1 MVSRILAG
9 ESKFSREFVGCYRY
23 EKHYCGSRRNYRS
36 PEELCPVAD
45 MEQVPATGRLVQI
58 TVTDGYDVKGFKGE
72 TPVTFIR
79 AEFNQVVLGDSAKIT
94 VSPEGT
100 AKYNFTSSFE
110 FNPEGGITLD
120 DIAHKP
126 VFLTMSEVLP
136 KEKKQKDEKT
146 LVLGQAVVDLLPLLE
161 GESSF
166 EMKVPLHPVP
176 GSPFENLRPGVKQC
190 SLAVKVFVAEPLLT
204 TAQVLGGNLLK
215 VTLEAA
221 YSVPES
227 FIPLGPLQNYMVG
240 LQVPSLGEKDYPI
253 LFKNGTLKL
262 GGEREPVPRPK
273 KWPIANILAPG
284 ANNIPDA
291 FIVGGP
297 YEEEEGELNH
307 PEDREFRNQA
317 ECIKKRIIWD
327 LESRCYLDPPAVVSF
342 QKRIGDCRLWPVE
355 ITRVPLVTAPKGKAG
370 KLDKIEDESQPSFH
384 GVAYV
389 NMVPLL
395 YPGVKRIRGA
405 FHVYPYLDSTVYEKT
420 KCLSSLFRDTTH
432 HIIQNNKIGG
442 INSPLAKV
450 VVSKNLK
457 EDKTVKEKDVDG
469 KFKPVD
475 AQAASIK
482 SQSSDT
488 PLDGEAPL
496 SHNLEGQQYVEAGTY
511 IVLEIELDKA
521 LVPKRMPEELARRVK
536 EMIPPRPPLT
546 RRTGGAQKAVS
557 DYHMQIKNIS
567 RSILDEYHRMFGK
580 QVTKLGSDI
589 DSETLEEQKCQL
601 NYELNCSG
609 KYFAFKEQLK
619 HAVVKIVREK
629 YLKTTSFESQE
640 ELQTFISELYV
651 FLVDQMHVALNQ
663 TMPDDVQGAIS
674 TIPTSSEQLRLF
686 AFEAEVNENFEMAA
700 VYYEERLVR
709 EPQNLDHWIDYGAFC
724 LLTEDNIKAQECFR
738 KALSLNESHIHSL
751 LLCGVLAVMMEN
763 YEQAEIFFEDATCL
777 EPTSVVAW
785 TLLGL
790 YYEIQ
795 NNDIRMEMAF
805 HEASKQ
811 LQARMVQT
819 QVSKQK
825 STGAVE
831 YVEEARKIESILIP
845 WGATNGSSATAF
857 KTEAPAAPGPALSIL
872 DEFLEESSK
881 LQSESQEPI
890 LGAQP
895 QDPTVVLKTSNTF
908 LKDIS
913 EKKEASKGQDSSAFL
928 HPSPYFGVSQTPTT
942 IFMETIRFL
951 MKVNAVQYMH
961 RALAHEVLCPQGG
974 PSCEYYLVLAQTHLL
989 KKDFAKTEEY
999 LQLAAQMDY
1008 LNPNVWGLKG
1018 HLYFLSGNHAEAK
1031 ACYERTIS
1039 FVVDASE
1046 MHFIFLRLGLIY
1058 LEEKEYEKAKK
1069 TYMQV
1074 CKRSPSCLTW
1084 LGLGIACYRAG
1095 RQLEAEQAYKYT
1107 IKVASKLMMGH
1118 CLRAKDRAVDTP
1130 LVKWTDGSLL
1140 KVEVLT
1146 PCNQPRLPSCA

>member
-1 MVSRILAG
+1 
-9 ESKFSREFVGCYRY
+9 
-23 EKHYCGSRRNYRS
+23 
-36 PEELCPVAD
+36 
-45 MEQVPATGRLVQI
+45 MEQVSSTGRPVQI
-58 TVTDGYDVKGFKGE
+58 TVTDGYDLKGFKGD

-79 AEFNQVVLGDSAKIT
+79 AEFSQVVLGDSAKVT

-120 DIAHKP
+120 DLAHKP
-126 VFLTMSEVLP
+126 VFLTMTEVLP

-146 LVLGQAVVDLLPLLE
+146 LILGQAVVDLLPLLE

-166 EMKVPLHPVP
+166 ETIIPLHPVP
-176 GSPFENLRPGVKQC
+176 GSPLESLRSGAKQC
-190 SLAVKVFVAEPLLT
+190 SLEVKVFVAEPLLT
-204 TAQVLGGNLLK
+204 TAQILGGNLLK

-227 FIPLGPLQNYMVG
+227 FIPVGPLQNYMVG
-240 LQVPSLGEKDYPI
+240 LQVPSVGEKDYPI
-253 LFKNGTLKL
+253 LFKNGTLKI

-284 ANNIPDA
+284 ANDIPNA
-291 FIVGGP
+291 FIIGGP

-317 ECIKKRIIWD
+317 ECIKKRITWD

-342 QKRIGDCRLWPVE
+342 QKRIVDCRFWPVE
-355 ITRVPLVTAPKGKAG
+355 ITRVPLTTVPKGKAA
-370 KLDKIEDESQPSFH
+370 KFDKTDDESQLSFH

-420 KCLSSLFRDTTH
+420 KCLFSLFRDTGH
-432 HIIQNNKIGG
+432 HLIQNNKIGG
-442 INSPLAKV
+442 INSPLSKL

-457 EDKTVKEKDVDG
+457 EDKAVKEKDIEGRPRPGDM
-469 KFKPVD
+469 
-475 AQAASIK
+475 QAPSIK

-488 PLDGEAPL
+488 PLEFEPSL
-496 SHNLEGQQYVEAGTY
+496 SHNPEGQQYVEAGTY
-511 IVLEIELDKA
+511 IVLEIQLDKA
-521 LVPKRMPEELARRVK
+521 LVPKRMPEELDRRVK
-536 EMIPPRPPLT
+536 DMIPPRPPLT

-567 RSILDEYHRMFGK
+567 RAILDEYHRMFGK
-580 QVTKLGSDI
+580 QVAKLGSDM

-663 TMPDDVQGAIS
+663 TMPDDVQHALS
-674 TIPTSSEQLRLF
+674 TIYTSNEQLRLF

-709 EPQNLDHWIDYGAFC
+709 EPQNLEHWLDYGAFC

-738 KALSLNESHIHSL
+738 RALSLNQNHIHSL
-751 LLCGVLAVMMEN
+751 LLCGVLAVLMEN

-777 EPTSVVAW
+777 EPTNVVAW

-805 HEASKQ
+805 HEAFKQ
-811 LQARMVQT
+811 LQARMLQA
-819 QVSKQK
+819 QVAKQRG
-825 STGAVE
+825 TGTVE
-831 YVEEARKIESILIP
+831 YIEEGGKVESSLGP
-845 WGATNGSSATAF
+845 WGITNGSATAM
-857 KTEAPAAPGPALSIL
+857 TVEAAA
-872 DEFLEESSK
+872 ETSK
-881 LQSESQEPI
+881 C
-890 LGAQP
+890 
-895 QDPTVVLKTSNTF
+895 
-908 LKDIS
+908 
-913 EKKEASKGQDSSAFL
+913 QDSSTFL
-928 HPSPYFGVSQTPTT
+928 HPSPYGVSQTPAT
-942 IFMETIRFL
+942 IFMETIHFL
-951 MKVNAVQYMH
+951 MKVNAVQYVH
-961 RALAHEVLCPQGG
+961 RVLAHELLCPQGG

-989 KKDFAKTEEY
+989 KKDFAKAEEY
-999 LQLAAQMDY
+999 LQQAAQMDY
-1008 LNPNVWGLKG
+1008 LNPNVWGMKG

-1046 MHFIFLRLGLIY
+1046 MHFIFLRLGHIY

-1069 TYMQV
+1069 TYLQA

-1084 LGLGIACYRAG
+1084 LGLGIACYRLEELTEAEDALSEANALNNHNAEVWAYLALVSLKAG
-1095 RQLEAEQAYKYT
+1095 RELEAEQAYKYT
-1107 IKVASKLMMGH
+1107 MKLK
-1118 CLRAKDRAVDTP
+1118 LKDETLLAEIHMVQEAV
-1130 LVKWTDGSLL
+1130 GFG
-1140 KVEVLT
+1140 
-1146 PCNQPRLPSCA
+1146 NPSF

>member
-1 MVSRILAG
+1 
-9 ESKFSREFVGCYRY
+9 
-23 EKHYCGSRRNYRS
+23 
-36 PEELCPVAD
+36 
-45 MEQVPATGRLVQI
+45 MEQVSSTGKPVQI
-58 TVTDGYDVKGFKGE
+58 TVTDGYDLKGFKGD

-79 AEFNQVVLGDSAKIT
+79 AEFNQVVLGDSAKVT

-110 FNPEGGITLD
+110 FSPEGGITLD
-120 DIAHKP
+120 DLAHKP
-126 VFLTMSEVLP
+126 VCLTVIEVLP

-146 LVLGQAVVDLLPLLE
+146 LILGQAVVDLLPLLE

-166 EMKVPLHPVP
+166 EMMVPLHPVP
-176 GSPFENLRPGVKQC
+176 GSPLEPLRSGVKQC
-190 SLAVKVFVAEPLLT
+190 SLEVKVFVSEPLLT
-204 TAQVLGGNLLK
+204 PAQISGGSLLK

-227 FIPLGPLQNYMVG
+227 FILLGPVHNYMVG
-240 LQVPSLGEKDYPI
+240 LQVPSIGEKDYPI

-273 KWPIANILAPG
+273 KWPVANIQAPG

-307 PEDREFRNQA
+307 PEDKEFRNQA

-342 QKRIGDCRLWPVE
+342 QKRIADCRFWPVE
-355 ITRVPLVTAPKGKAG
+355 ITRVPLTVAPKGKAA
-370 KLDKIEDESQPSFH
+370 KFDKTDDENQLSFH

-405 FHVYPYLDSTVYEKT
+405 FHVYPYLDSSVYEKT
-420 KCLSSLFRDTTH
+420 KCLFSLFRDTGH
-432 HIIQNNKIGG
+432 HLIQNNKVGG
-442 INSPLAKV
+442 INSPFSKP

-457 EDKTVKEKDVDG
+457 EDKTVREKDIEGRPRPGDV
-469 KFKPVD
+469 
-475 AQAASIK
+475 QAPSIK

-488 PLDGEAPL
+488 PLEFEPSL
-496 SHNLEGQQYVEAGTY
+496 CHNTEGQQYVEAGTY

-521 LVPKRMPEELARRVK
+521 LVPKRMPEELAKSVK

-546 RRTGGAQKAVS
+546 RRTGGAQKASAKAKAVS

-567 RSILDEYHRMFGK
+567 RAILDEYHRMFGK
-580 QVTKLGSDI
+580 QAAKLGSDM

-601 NYELNCSG
+601 SYELNCSG

-619 HAVVKIVREK
+619 HVVVKIVREK

-663 TMPDDVQGAIS
+663 TMPDDVQGAVS
-674 TIPTSSEQLRLF
+674 TIYTTSEQLRLF

-709 EPQNLDHWIDYGAFC
+709 EPQNLEHWLDYGAFC
-724 LLTEDNIKAQECFR
+724 LLTEDNVKAQECFR
-738 KALSLNESHIHSL
+738 KALSLNQNHIHSL
-751 LLCGVLAVMMEN
+751 LLCGVLAVLMEN

-777 EPTSVVAW
+777 EPTNVVAW

-805 HEASKQ
+805 HEAFKQ
-811 LQARMVQT
+811 LQA
-819 QVSKQK
+819 QVLQARVTKQK
-825 STGAVE
+825 STGTVD
-831 YVEEARKIESILIP
+831 YVEEGGKVESSLDP
-845 WGATNGSSATAF
+845 WGIASGSSTTAI
-857 KTEAPAAPGPALSIL
+857 KVEAPAGPGAPLSSL
-872 DEFLEESSK
+872 DEFLEEASK
-881 LQSESQEPI
+881 LRSDSREPI
-890 LGAQP
+890 LSIHS
-895 QDPTVVLKTSNTF
+895 QDPTISQKLSNVF
-908 LKDIS
+908 LKEIPA
-913 EKKEASKGQDSSAFL
+913 KKEASKCQDSSTFL
-928 HPSPYFGVSQTPTT
+928 HPTPYGVSQTPTT
-942 IFMETIRFL
+942 IFMETLRFL
-951 MKVNAVQYMH
+951 MKFNAVQYVH
-961 RALAHEVLCPQGG
+961 RVLAHELLCPQGG

-989 KKDFAKTEEY
+989 KKDFAKAEEY
-999 LQLAAQMDY
+999 LQQAAQMDY
-1008 LNPNVWGLKG
+1008 LNPNVWGVKG
-1018 HLYFLSGNHAEAK
+1018 HLCFLSGNHAEAK

-1046 MHFIFLRLGLIY
+1046 MHFIFLRLGHIY
-1058 LEEKEYEKAKK
+1058 LEENEYEKAKK
-1069 TYMQV
+1069 TYLQA

-1084 LGLGIACYRAG
+1084 LGLGIACYRLEELTEAEDALSEANALNNYNAEVWAYLALVCLKAG
-1095 RQLEAEQAYKYT
+1095 RHLEAEQAYKYT
-1107 IKVASKLMMGH
+1107 RKLKLKDEALLAEIHKVQETVGF
-1118 CLRAKDRAVDTP
+1118 
-1130 LVKWTDGSLL
+1130 G
-1140 KVEVLT
+1140 
-1146 PCNQPRLPSCA
+1146 NPSF

>member
-1 MVSRILAG
+1 
-9 ESKFSREFVGCYRY
+9 
-23 EKHYCGSRRNYRS
+23 
-36 PEELCPVAD
+36 
-45 MEQVPATGRLVQI
+45 MEQVSSTGRPVQI
-58 TVTDGYDVKGFKGE
+58 TVTDGYDLKGFKGD

-79 AEFNQVVLGDSAKIT
+79 AEFNQVVLGDSAKIA

-100 AKYNFTSSFE
+100 AKYNFTCNFE
-110 FNPEGGITLD
+110 FNPEGGVTLHD
-120 DIAHKP
+120 LAHKP
-126 VFLTMSEVLP
+126 VFLTMTEVLP
-136 KEKKQKDEKT
+136 KEKKQKEEKT
-146 LVLGQAVVDLLPLLE
+146 MILGQAVVDLLPLLE

-166 EMKVPLHPVP
+166 ETMVPLHPVP
-176 GSPFENLRPGVKQC
+176 GSPLEALRSGIKQC
-190 SLAVKVFVAEPLLT
+190 SLEVKVFVAEPLLT
-204 TAQVLGGNLLK
+204 TAQISGGNLLK

-227 FIPLGPLQNYMVG
+227 FIPMGLLQNFMVG
-240 LQVPSLGEKDYPI
+240 LQVPSAGEKDYPI
-253 LFKNGTLKL
+253 FFKNGTLKL

-307 PEDREFRNQA
+307 PETDDE
-317 ECIKKRIIWD
+317 
-327 LESRCYLDPPAVVSF
+327 
-342 QKRIGDCRLWPVE
+342 GRL
-355 ITRVPLVTAPKGKAG
+355 
-370 KLDKIEDESQPSFH
+370 SFH

-405 FHVYPYLDSTVYEKT
+405 FHVYPYLGSTVYEKT
-420 KCLSSLFRDTTH
+420 KCSFSLFRDTGH
-432 HIIQNNKIGG
+432 HLIQNNKIGG
-442 INSPLAKV
+442 INSPVSKPV
-450 VVSKNLK
+450 ISKNLK
-457 EDKTVKEKDVDG
+457 EEKTVKEKDMEARSRPGDV
-469 KFKPVD
+469 
-475 AQAASIK
+475 QAPSIK

-488 PLDGEAPL
+488 PLEVEPSL
-496 SHNLEGQQYVEAGTY
+496 CNNPEGQQYVEAGTY

-567 RSILDEYHRMFGK
+567 RAILNEYHRMFGK
-580 QVTKLGSDI
+580 QAVKVGSDL

-629 YLKTTSFESQE
+629 YLKTTAFESQE
-640 ELQTFISELYV
+640 ELQKFISELYV

-663 TMPDDVQGAIS
+663 AMPDDVQGTPS
-674 TIPTSSEQLRLF
+674 TIYTSSEQLRLF
-686 AFEAEVNENFEMAA
+686 AFEAEVNENYEMAT

-709 EPQNLDHWIDYGAFC
+709 EPQNLEHWLDYGAFC

-738 KALSLNESHIHSL
+738 KALSLNQNHIHSL
-751 LLCGVLAVMMEN
+751 LLCGVLAVLMEN

-777 EPTSVVAW
+777 EPTNVVAW

-805 HEASKQ
+805 HEAFKQ
-811 LQARMVQT
+811 LQARVLQA
-819 QVSKQK
+819 QVTKQR
-825 STGAVE
+825 STGTVE
-831 YVEEARKIESILIP
+831 YVEEGGKDDSCLGP
-845 WGATNGSSATAF
+845 WGITSGSSTAAV
-857 KTEAPAAPGPALSIL
+857 KVEVPAGLGAPLSIL
-872 DEFLEESSK
+872 DGFLDESSN
-881 LQSESQEPI
+881 LQSESHEPI
-890 LGAQP
+890 LSVQS
-895 QDPTVVLKTSNTF
+895 QDPTTSQKPSNTF
-908 LKDIS
+908 MKEIPS
-913 EKKEASKGQDSSAFL
+913 KKEASECQESSTCL
-928 HPSPYFGVSQTPTT
+928 HPTLYSVSQTPAT

-951 MKVNAVQYMH
+951 MKVNAVQYVH
-961 RALAHEVLCPQGG
+961 RVLAHELLCPHGG

-989 KKDFAKTEEY
+989 KKDFAKAEEY
-999 LQLAAQMDY
+999 LQQAAQMDY
-1008 LNPNVWGLKG
+1008 LNPNVWGVKG

-1046 MHFIFLRLGLIY
+1046 MHFIFLRLGQIY

-1069 TYMQV
+1069 TYLQV

-1084 LGLGIACYRAG
+1084 LGLGIACYKLDELTEAEDALSEANALNNYNAEVWAYLALVCLKAG

-1107 IKVASKLMMGH
+1107 MKLK
-1118 CLRAKDRAVDTP
+1118 LKDE
-1130 LVKWTDGSLL
+1130 SLL
-1140 KVEVLT
+1140 AEIHMVQETVGFG
-1146 PCNQPRLPSCA
+1146 NPSF

>member
-1 MVSRILAG
+1 
-9 ESKFSREFVGCYRY
+9 
-23 EKHYCGSRRNYRS
+23 
-36 PEELCPVAD
+36 
-45 MEQVPATGRLVQI
+45 MEQVSSTGKPVQI
-58 TVTDGYDVKGFKGE
+58 TVTDGYDLKGFKGD
-72 TPVTFIR
+72 TPVTFVR

-120 DIAHKP
+120 DLAHKP
-126 VFLTMSEVLP
+126 VFLTVTEVLP

-146 LVLGQAVVDLLPLLE
+146 LILGQAVVDLLPLLE

-166 EMKVPLHPVP
+166 ETVVPLHPVP
-176 GSPFENLRPGVKQC
+176 GSPLEPLRSGVKQC
-190 SLAVKVFVAEPLLT
+190 SLEVKVFVSEPLLT
-204 TAQVLGGNLLK
+204 PAQISGGSLLK

-227 FIPLGPLQNYMVG
+227 FIPIGPLQNYMVG
-240 LQVPSLGEKDYPI
+240 LQVPSVGEKDYPI

-284 ANNIPDA
+284 ANNIPNA

-307 PEDREFRNQA
+307 PETD
-317 ECIKKRIIWD
+317 
-327 LESRCYLDPPAVVSF
+327 
-342 QKRIGDCRLWPVE
+342 
-355 ITRVPLVTAPKGKAG
+355 
-370 KLDKIEDESQPSFH
+370 DESQLSFH

-405 FHVYPYLDSTVYEKT
+405 FHVYPYIDSSVYEKT
-420 KCLSSLFRDTTH
+420 KCLFSLFRDTGH
-432 HIIQNNKIGG
+432 HLIQNNKVGG
-442 INSPLAKV
+442 VNSPLSKPV
-450 VVSKNLK
+450 ISKNLK
-457 EDKTVKEKDVDG
+457 EDKTVKEKDIEG
-469 KFKPVD
+469 KPKPGDV
-475 AQAASIK
+475 QAPSIK

-488 PLDGEAPL
+488 PLEVEPSL
-496 SHNLEGQQYVEAGTY
+496 CHNPEGQQYVEAGTY
-511 IVLEIELDKA
+511 IVLEIQLDKA

-567 RSILDEYHRMFGK
+567 RAILEEYHRMFGK
-580 QVTKLGSDI
+580 QVAKLGSDM
-589 DSETLEEQKCQL
+589 DSETLEEHKCQL
-601 NYELNCSG
+601 SYELNCSG

-663 TMPDDVQGAIS
+663 TIPDDVQGAVS
-674 TIPTSSEQLRLF
+674 TIYTTSEQLRLF

-709 EPQNLDHWIDYGAFC
+709 EPQNLEHWLDYGAFC

-738 KALSLNESHIHSL
+738 KALSLNQNHIHSL
-751 LLCGVLAVMMEN
+751 LLCGVLAVLMEN

-777 EPTSVVAW
+777 EPTNVVAW

-805 HEASKQ
+805 HEAFKQ
-811 LQARMVQT
+811 LQAQALQARVT
-819 QVSKQK
+819 KQK
-825 STGAVE
+825 STGTVE
-831 YVEEARKIESILIP
+831 YVEEGGKVESSLGP
-845 WGATNGSSATAF
+845 WGVTNGSSTTAI
-857 KTEAPAAPGPALSIL
+857 KVEAPAGPGAPLSVL

-881 LQSESQEPI
+881 LQSDSREPLLSI
-890 LGAQP
+890 QS
-895 QDPTVVLKTSNTF
+895 QDPTISQKLSNILLKE
-908 LKDIS
+908 IPA
-913 EKKEASKGQDSSAFL
+913 KKETSKCQDSSTFL
-928 HPSPYFGVSQTPTT
+928 HPTTYGISQTPTT

-951 MKVNAVQYMH
+951 MKVNAVQYVH
-961 RALAHEVLCPQGG
+961 RVLAHELLCPQGG

-989 KKDFAKTEEY
+989 KKDFAKAEEY
-999 LQLAAQMDY
+999 LQQAAQMDY
-1008 LNPNVWGLKG
+1008 LNPNVWGVKG

-1039 FVVDASE
+1039 FVVDAAE
-1046 MHFIFLRLGLIY
+1046 MHFIFLRLGHIY

-1069 TYMQV
+1069 TYLQA

-1084 LGLGIACYRAG
+1084 LGLGIACYRLEELTEAEDALSEANALNNYNAEVWAYLALVCLKAG

-1107 IKVASKLMMGH
+1107 MKLK
-1118 CLRAKDRAVDTP
+1118 LKDEA
-1130 LVKWTDGSLL
+1130 LL
-1140 KVEVLT
+1140 AEIHMVQETVGFG
-1146 PCNQPRLPSCA
+1146 NPSF

>member
-1 MVSRILAG
+1 
-9 ESKFSREFVGCYRY
+9 
-23 EKHYCGSRRNYRS
+23 
-36 PEELCPVAD
+36 
-45 MEQVPATGRLVQI
+45 MEQVSSTGRPVQI
-58 TVTDGYDVKGFKGE
+58 TVTDGYDLKGFKGD

-79 AEFNQVVLGDSAKIT
+79 AEFSQVVLGDSAKVT

-120 DIAHKP
+120 DLAHKP
-126 VFLTMSEVLP
+126 VFLTMTEVLP

-146 LVLGQAVVDLLPLLE
+146 LILGQAVVDLLPLLE

-166 EMKVPLHPVP
+166 ETIIPLHPVP
-176 GSPFENLRPGVKQC
+176 GSPLESLRSGAKQC
-190 SLAVKVFVAEPLLT
+190 SLEVKVFVAEPLLT
-204 TAQVLGGNLLK
+204 TAQILGGNLLK

-227 FIPLGPLQNYMVG
+227 FIPVGPLQNYMVG
-240 LQVPSLGEKDYPI
+240 LQVPSVGEKDYPI
-253 LFKNGTLKL
+253 LFKNGTLKI

-284 ANNIPDA
+284 ANDIPNA
-291 FIVGGP
+291 FIIGGP

-317 ECIKKRIIWD
+317 ECIKKRITWD

-342 QKRIGDCRLWPVE
+342 QKRIVDCRFWPVE
-355 ITRVPLVTAPKGKAG
+355 ITRVPLTTVPKGKAA
-370 KLDKIEDESQPSFH
+370 KFDKTDDESQLSFH

-420 KCLSSLFRDTTH
+420 KCLFSLFRDTGH
-432 HIIQNNKIGG
+432 HLIQNNKIGG
-442 INSPLAKV
+442 INSPLSKL

-457 EDKTVKEKDVDG
+457 EDKAVKEKDIEGRPRPGDM
-469 KFKPVD
+469 
-475 AQAASIK
+475 QAPSIK

-488 PLDGEAPL
+488 PLEFEPSL
-496 SHNLEGQQYVEAGTY
+496 SHNPEGQQYVEAGTY
-511 IVLEIELDKA
+511 IVLEIQLDKA
-521 LVPKRMPEELARRVK
+521 LVPKRMPEELDRRVK
-536 EMIPPRPPLT
+536 DMIPPRPPLT

-567 RSILDEYHRMFGK
+567 RAILDEYHRMFGK
-580 QVTKLGSDI
+580 QVAKLGSDI

-663 TMPDDVQGAIS
+663 TMPDDVQHALS
-674 TIPTSSEQLRLF
+674 TIYTSNEQLRLF

-709 EPQNLDHWIDYGAFC
+709 EPQNLEHWLDYGAFC

-738 KALSLNESHIHSL
+738 RALSLNQNHIHSL
-751 LLCGVLAVMMEN
+751 LLCGVLAVLMEN

-777 EPTSVVAW
+777 EPTNVVAW

-805 HEASKQ
+805 HEAFKQ
-811 LQARMVQT
+811 LQARMLQA
-819 QVSKQK
+819 QVAKQRG
-825 STGAVE
+825 TGTVE
-831 YVEEARKIESILIP
+831 YIEEGGKVESSLGP
-845 WGATNGSSATAF
+845 WGITNGSATAM
-857 KTEAPAAPGPALSIL
+857 TVEAAAGPRDPSYIL
-872 DEFLEESSK
+872 DDFLEESSK
-881 LQSESQEPI
+881 LQSDSRENI
-890 LGAQP
+890 LSLQY
-895 QDPTVVLKTSNTF
+895 QDPTISQKPSKIL
-908 LKDIS
+908 LKDIPA
-913 EKKEASKGQDSSAFL
+913 KKETSKCQDSSTFL
-928 HPSPYFGVSQTPTT
+928 HPSPYGVSQTPAT
-942 IFMETIRFL
+942 IFMETIHFL
-951 MKVNAVQYMH
+951 MKVNAVQYVH
-961 RALAHEVLCPQGG
+961 RVLAHELLCPQGG

-989 KKDFAKTEEY
+989 KKDFAKAEEY
-999 LQLAAQMDY
+999 LQQAAQMDY
-1008 LNPNVWGLKG
+1008 LNPNVWGMKG

-1046 MHFIFLRLGLIY
+1046 MHFIFLRLGQIY
-1058 LEEKEYEKAKK
+1058 LEEKELEE
-1069 TYMQV
+1069 
-1074 CKRSPSCLTW
+1074 LTEAEDALSEANALNNHNAEVW
-1084 LGLGIACYRAG
+1084 AYLALVSLKAG
-1095 RQLEAEQAYKYT
+1095 RELEAEQAYKYT
-1107 IKVASKLMMGH
+1107 MKLK
-1118 CLRAKDRAVDTP
+1118 LKDETLLAEIHMVQEAV
-1130 LVKWTDGSLL
+1130 GFG
-1140 KVEVLT
+1140 
-1146 PCNQPRLPSCA
+1146 NPSF

>member
-1 MVSRILAG
+1 
-9 ESKFSREFVGCYRY
+9 
-23 EKHYCGSRRNYRS
+23 
-36 PEELCPVAD
+36 
-45 MEQVPATGRLVQI
+45 MEQVPSTGRLVQI
-58 TVTDGYDVKGFKGE
+58 TVTEGYDLKGFKGD

-120 DIAHKP
+120 DLAHKP
-126 VFLTMSEVLP
+126 VFLTVTEVLP
-136 KEKKQKDEKT
+136 KEKKQKEEKT
-146 LVLGQAVVDLLPLLE
+146 LILGQAVVDLLPLLE
-161 GESSF
+161 GQSSF
-166 EMKVPLHPVP
+166 QTAVPLHPVQ
-176 GSPFENLRPGVKQC
+176 GSPLETPRSSVKQC
-190 SLAVKVFVAEPLLT
+190 SLEVKVLVAEPLLT
-204 TAQVLGGNLLK
+204 TAQISGGNLLK

-227 FIPLGPLQNYMVG
+227 FIPTGPGQNYMVG
-240 LQVPSLGEKDYPI
+240 LQVPSVGEKDYPI

-284 ANNIPDA
+284 ANNIPGA
-291 FIVGGP
+291 FIVGGL
-297 YEEEEGELNH
+297 YEEEDGELKH
-307 PEDREFRNQA
+307 PERWRSHFVAQPGVNSWPQAVLLPWPPKVLGLQNKEFRNQA

-342 QKRIGDCRLWPVE
+342 QKRIADCRLWPVE
-355 ITRVPLVTAPKGKAG
+355 ITRVPLITVSKGKGG
-370 KLDKIEDESQPSFH
+370 KTEKTDEEGQLSFH

-405 FHVYPYLDSTVYEKT
+405 FQVYPYLDSVVHEKT
-420 KCLSSLFRDTTH
+420 KCLFSLFRDTGH
-432 HIIQNNKIGG
+432 HLIHNNKIGG
-442 INSPLAKV
+442 INYPLSKPA
-450 VVSKNLK
+450 VSKNLK
-457 EDKTVKEKDVDG
+457 EDKPVKEKDIDG
-469 KFKPVD
+469 RPRPGD
-475 AQAASIK
+475 MQAPSIK

-488 PLDGEAPL
+488 PLEGEPPL
-496 SHNLEGQQYVEAGTY
+496 THNLEGQQYVEARTY
-511 IVLEIELDKA
+511 IVLEIQLDKA

-546 RRTGGAQKAVS
+546 RRTGGAQKAMS
-557 DYHMQIKNIS
+557 DYHIQINNIS
-567 RSILDEYHRMFGK
+567 RAILDEYYRMFGK
-580 QVTKLGSDI
+580 QVATLESDM

-601 NYELNCSG
+601 SYELNCSG

-663 TMPDDVQGAIS
+663 TKPDDAQG
-674 TIPTSSEQLRLF
+674 TIATVYTSSEQLQLF

-700 VYYEERLVR
+700 AYYKERLVR
-709 EPQNLDHWIDYGAFC
+709 EPQNLDHWLDYGAFC

-738 KALSLNESHIHSL
+738 KALSLNQSHIHSL
-751 LLCGVLAVMMEN
+751 LLCGVLAVLLEN

-777 EPTSVVAW
+777 EPTNVVAW

-811 LQARMVQT
+811 LQARMIQA
-819 QVSKQK
+819 QVTKQK
-825 STGAVE
+825 SIGTVE
-831 YVEEARKIESILIP
+831 DIEEGGKRESSLGP
-845 WGATNGSSATAF
+845 WGITNGSATAI
-857 KTEAPAAPGPALSIL
+857 K
-872 DEFLEESSK
+872 
-881 LQSESQEPI
+881 
-890 LGAQP
+890 
-895 QDPTVVLKTSNTF
+895 V
-908 LKDIS
+908 
-913 EKKEASKGQDSSAFL
+913 EASAEVSKCEDSSALL
-928 HPSPYFGVSQTPTT
+928 HPGLHYVVSQTTT

-951 MKVNAVQYMH
+951 MKVKAVQFVH
-961 RALAHEVLCPQGG
+961 RVLAHELLCPQGG
-974 PSCEYYLVLAQTHLL
+974 PSCEYYLVLAQTHIL
-989 KKDFAKTEEY
+989 KKDFAKAEEY
-999 LQLAAQMDY
+999 LQQAAQMDY
-1008 LNPNVWGLKG
+1008 LSPNVWGLKG

-1069 TYMQV
+1069 TYMQA

-1084 LGLGIACYRAG
+1084 LGLGIACYRLDELTEAEDALSEANALNNYNAEVWAYLALVCLKVG

-1107 IKVASKLMMGH
+1107 IKLKL
-1118 CLRAKDRAVDTP
+1118 KDEA
-1130 LVKWTDGSLL
+1130 LL
-1140 KVEVLT
+1140 AEIHTVQETVGFG
-1146 PCNQPRLPSCA
+1146 NPSF

>member
-1 MVSRILAG
+1 
-9 ESKFSREFVGCYRY
+9 
-23 EKHYCGSRRNYRS
+23 
-36 PEELCPVAD
+36 
-45 MEQVPATGRLVQI
+45 MEQVSSTGRPVQI
-58 TVTDGYDVKGFKGE
+58 TVTDGYDLKGFKGD

-79 AEFNQVVLGDSAKIT
+79 AEFSQVVLGDSAKVT

-120 DIAHKP
+120 DLAHKP
-126 VFLTMSEVLP
+126 VFLTMTEVLP

-146 LVLGQAVVDLLPLLE
+146 LILGQAVVDLLPLLE

-166 EMKVPLHPVP
+166 ETIIPLHPVP
-176 GSPFENLRPGVKQC
+176 GSPLESLRSGAKQC
-190 SLAVKVFVAEPLLT
+190 SLEVKVFVAEPLLT
-204 TAQVLGGNLLK
+204 TAQILGGNLLK

-227 FIPLGPLQNYMVG
+227 FIPVGPLQNYMVG
-240 LQVPSLGEKDYPI
+240 LQVPSVGEKDYPI
-253 LFKNGTLKL
+253 LFKNGTLKI

-284 ANNIPDA
+284 ANDIPNA

-317 ECIKKRIIWD
+317 ECIKKRITWD

-342 QKRIGDCRLWPVE
+342 QKRIVDCRFWPVE
-355 ITRVPLVTAPKGKAG
+355 ITRVPLTTVPKGKAA
-370 KLDKIEDESQPSFH
+370 KLDKTDDESQLSFH

-420 KCLSSLFRDTTH
+420 KCLFSLFRDTGH
-432 HIIQNNKIGG
+432 HLIQNNKIGG
-442 INSPLAKV
+442 INSPLSKL

-457 EDKTVKEKDVDG
+457 EDKAVKEKDIEGRPRPGDM
-469 KFKPVD
+469 
-475 AQAASIK
+475 QAPSIK

-488 PLDGEAPL
+488 PLEFEPSL
-496 SHNLEGQQYVEAGTY
+496 SHNPEGQQYVEAGTY
-511 IVLEIELDKA
+511 IVLEIQLDKA

-536 EMIPPRPPLT
+536 DMIPPRPPLT

-567 RSILDEYHRMFGK
+567 RAILDEYHRMFGK
-580 QVTKLGSDI
+580 QVAKLGSDM

-663 TMPDDVQGAIS
+663 TMPDDVQHTLS
-674 TIPTSSEQLRLF
+674 TIYTSNEQLRLF

-709 EPQNLDHWIDYGAFC
+709 EPQNLEHWLDYGAFC

-738 KALSLNESHIHSL
+738 RALSLNQNHIHSL
-751 LLCGVLAVMMEN
+751 LLCGVLAVLMEN

-777 EPTSVVAW
+777 EPTNVVAW

-805 HEASKQ
+805 HEAFKQ
-811 LQARMVQT
+811 LQARMLQA
-819 QVSKQK
+819 QVAKQRG
-825 STGAVE
+825 TGTVE
-831 YVEEARKIESILIP
+831 YIEEGGKVESSLGP
-845 WGATNGSSATAF
+845 WGITNGSATAM
-857 KTEAPAAPGPALSIL
+857 TVEAAA
-872 DEFLEESSK
+872 ETSK
-881 LQSESQEPI
+881 C
-890 LGAQP
+890 
-895 QDPTVVLKTSNTF
+895 
-908 LKDIS
+908 
-913 EKKEASKGQDSSAFL
+913 QDSSTFL
-928 HPSPYFGVSQTPTT
+928 HPSPYGVSQTPAT

-951 MKVNAVQYMH
+951 MKVNAVQYVH
-961 RALAHEVLCPQGG
+961 RVLAHELLCPQGG

-989 KKDFAKTEEY
+989 KKDFAKAEEY
-999 LQLAAQMDY
+999 LQQAAQMDY
-1008 LNPNVWGLKG
+1008 LNPNVWGMKG

-1046 MHFIFLRLGLIY
+1046 MHFIFLRLGHIY

-1069 TYMQV
+1069 TYLQA

-1084 LGLGIACYRAG
+1084 LGLGIACYRLEELTEAEDALSEANALNNHNAEVWAYLALVSLKAG
-1095 RQLEAEQAYKYT
+1095 RELEAEQAYKYT
-1107 IKVASKLMMGH
+1107 MKLK
-1118 CLRAKDRAVDTP
+1118 LKDETLLAEIHMVQEAV
-1130 LVKWTDGSLL
+1130 GFG
-1140 KVEVLT
+1140 
-1146 PCNQPRLPSCA
+1146 NPSF

>member
-1 MVSRILAG
+1 
-9 ESKFSREFVGCYRY
+9 
-23 EKHYCGSRRNYRS
+23 
-36 PEELCPVAD
+36 
-45 MEQVPATGRLVQI
+45 MEQVSSTGRPVQI
-58 TVTDGYDVKGFKGE
+58 TVTDGYELRGFKGD

-79 AEFNQVVLGDSAKIT
+79 AEFNQAVLGDSAKIT
-94 VSPEGT
+94 VSSEGT

-120 DIAHKP
+120 DLAHKP
-126 VFLTMSEVLP
+126 VFLTMTEVLP

-146 LVLGQAVVDLLPLLE
+146 LIVGQAVVDLLPLVE

-166 EMKVPLHPVP
+166 ETMVPLHPVL
-176 GSPFENLRPGVKQC
+176 GSPLEPLQPGIKQC
-190 SLAVKVFVAEPLLT
+190 SLEVKVSVAEPLLT
-204 TAQVLGGNLLK
+204 TAQILGGNLLK

-227 FIPLGPLQNYMVG
+227 FIPIGPLQNYMVS
-240 LQVPSLGEKDYPI
+240 LQVPSAGEKDYTI
-253 LFKNGTLKL
+253 FFKNGTLKL

-297 YEEEEGELNH
+297 YEEEDGELNH
-307 PEDREFRNQA
+307 PEDREFRNQS
-317 ECIKKRIIWD
+317 ESIKKRITWD

-342 QKRIGDCRLWPVE
+342 QKRIADCRLWPVE
-355 ITRVPLVTAPKGKAG
+355 ITRVPLVTAPKGKTA
-370 KLDKIEDESQPSFH
+370 KFDKMDDENSLSFH

-405 FHVYPYLDSTVYEKT
+405 FHVHPYIDSIVYEKT
-420 KCLSSLFRDTTH
+420 KCLFSVFRDTGH
-432 HIIQNNKIGG
+432 NLIPNNKIGG
-442 INSPLAKV
+442 VNSPLSKPV
-450 VVSKNLK
+450 ISKNLK
-457 EDKTVKEKDVDG
+457 EEKI
-469 KFKPVD
+469 
-475 AQAASIK
+475 QASSIK

-488 PLDGEAPL
+488 PLETESSL
-496 SHNLEGQQYVEAGTY
+496 NHNPEGQQYVEAGTY
-511 IVLEIELDKA
+511 IVLEIQLDKA

-557 DYHMQIKNIS
+557 DYHMQIKSIS
-567 RSILDEYHRMFGK
+567 RVILDEYHRMFGK
-580 QVTKLGSDI
+580 QVAKLDSDI

-629 YLKTTSFESQE
+629 YLKTTPFESQE
-640 ELQTFISELYV
+640 TLQTFISELYV

-663 TMPDDVQGAIS
+663 TMPDDVQGAVS
-674 TIPTSSEQLRLF
+674 TIHMSSEQLRLF
-686 AFEAEVNENFEMAA
+686 AFEAEVNENFEMAE

-709 EPQNLDHWIDYGAFC
+709 EPQNLEHWLDYGAFC
-724 LLTEDNIKAQECFR
+724 LLTQDNTKAQECFR
-738 KALSLNESHIHSL
+738 KALSLNQNHIHSL
-751 LLCGVLAVMMEN
+751 LLCGVLAVLLEN
-763 YEQAEIFFEDATCL
+763 YEQAEVFFEDATCL
-777 EPTSVVAW
+777 EPTNVVAW

-805 HEASKQ
+805 HEALKQ
-811 LQARMVQT
+811 LQARVT
-819 QVSKQK
+819 KQK
-825 STGAVE
+825 STGTLLE
-831 YVEEARKIESILIP
+831 IPVEEGGKVTVESSLGICRM
-845 WGATNGSSATAF
+845 ASGSSTGALKVDAPTGPTA
-857 KTEAPAAPGPALSIL
+857 PSSIL
-872 DEFLEESSK
+872 DELLEEPSK
-881 LQSESQEPI
+881 LQLQLQEPV
-890 LGAQP
+890 LSVQS
-895 QDPTVVLKTSNTF
+895 QDPTISQRPSNQF
-908 LKDIS
+908 AKEIS
-913 EKKEASKGQDSSAFL
+913 TKREASKCQDSSIFL
-928 HPSPYFGVSQTPTT
+928 HPTPYGVSQTST

-951 MKVNAVQYMH
+951 MKVNAVQYVH
-961 RALAHEVLCPQGG
+961 RVLAHELLCPQGG

-989 KKDFAKTEEY
+989 KKDFAKAEEC
-999 LQLAAQMDY
+999 LQQAAQMDY

-1031 ACYERTIS
+1031 ACYERTVS

-1046 MHFIFLRLGLIY
+1046 MHFIFLRLGHIY
-1058 LEEKEYEKAKK
+1058 LEDKEYEKAKK
-1069 TYMQV
+1069 TYLQA

-1084 LGLGIACYRAG
+1084 LGLGIACYRLEEITEAEDALSEANALNNNNAEVWAYLALVSLKAG

-1107 IKVASKLMMGH
+1107 KKLN
-1118 CLRAKDRAVDTP
+1118 LKDET
-1130 LVKWTDGSLL
+1130 LL
-1140 KVEVLT
+1140 AEIHMLQETVGFG
-1146 PCNQPRLPSCA
+1146 NPSF

>member
-1 MVSRILAG
+1 MEPLS
-9 ESKFSREFVGCYRY
+9 SVGR
-23 EKHYCGSRRNYRS
+23 
-36 PEELCPVAD
+36 P
-45 MEQVPATGRLVQI
+45 VQI
-58 TVTDGYDVKGFKGE
+58 TVTDGYDLKGFKGD

-79 AEFNQVVLGDSAKIT
+79 AEFNNVILGDSAKVT

-110 FNPEGGITLD
+110 FSPEGGITLD
-120 DIAHKP
+120 DLAHKP
-126 VFLTMSEVLP
+126 VFLTMTEVLP

-146 LVLGQAVVDLLPLLE
+146 LVLAQAVVDLLPLIE
-161 GESSF
+161 GETSF
-166 EMKVPLHPVP
+166 ETMVPLHPVP
-176 GSPFENLRPGVKQC
+176 GSPLESLRSTAKC
-190 SLAVKVFVAEPLLT
+190 CLEVKVFVAEALLT
-204 TAQVLGGNLLK
+204 SSQILGGNLLK

-227 FIPLGPLQNYMVG
+227 FVPIGSLQNYMVG
-240 LQVPSLGEKDYPI
+240 LQVPSAGEKDYPI
-253 LFKNGTLKL
+253 FFKNGTVKL

-297 YEEEEGELNH
+297 YEEEEGELNR

-317 ECIKKRIIWD
+317 ECIKKRIVWD
-327 LESRCYLDPPAVVSF
+327 LESRCYLNPHAVVSF
-342 QKRIGDCRLWPVE
+342 QKRIADCRLWPVE
-355 ITRVPLVTAPKGKAG
+355 ITRVPLTPAPKGKTT
-370 KLDKIEDESQPSFH
+370 KFDKIDDENQLSFH

-405 FHVYPYLDSTVYEKT
+405 FHVHPYLDSIVYEKT
-420 KCLSSLFRDTTH
+420 KCLFSLFRDTGH
-432 HIIQNNKIGG
+432 HLNNKAGG
-442 INSPLAKV
+442 INSPL
-450 VVSKNLK
+450 SKSVIPKSIK
-457 EDKTVKEKDVDG
+457 EDKTVKEKDVEG
-469 KFKPVD
+469 KPKPMEM
-475 AQAASIK
+475 APSIK

-488 PLDGEAPL
+488 PLEVEISTP
-496 SHNLEGQQYVEAGTY
+496 HNPEGQQYVEAGTY
-511 IVLEIELDKA
+511 IVLEIQLDKA
-521 LVPKRMPEELARRVK
+521 LVPKRLPEELAKRVK

-557 DYHMQIKNIS
+557 DYHAQIKNIS
-567 RSILDEYHRMFGK
+567 RAILDEYHRMFGK
-580 QVTKLGSDI
+580 QMASTGNDLDN
-589 DSETLEEQKCQL
+589 ETLDEQKCQL
-601 NYELNCSG
+601 NYELNYSG

-640 ELQTFISELYV
+640 ELQAFISELYV

-663 TMPDDVQGAIS
+663 TMSDDIQDAVS
-674 TIPTSSEQLRLF
+674 TIYTSSEQLRFF
-686 AFEAEVNENFEMAA
+686 AFEAEVNENFDMARM
-700 VYYEERLVR
+700 YYEERLVR
-709 EPQNLDHWIDYGAFC
+709 EPQNLEHWLDYGAFC
-724 LLTEDNIKAQECFR
+724 LLTEDNIKAQECFQ
-738 KALSLNESHIHSL
+738 KALSLNQNHIHSL
-751 LLCGVLAVMMEN
+751 LLCGVLAVLMEN

-777 EPTSVVAW
+777 EPTNVVAW

-811 LQARMVQT
+811 LQARVLQA
-819 QVSKQK
+819 QVLKQK
-825 STGAVE
+825 SNGTVE
-831 YVEEARKIESILIP
+831 YEEGGNIESSPGP
-845 WGATNGSSATAF
+845 WRMPSASSTTAMKMEGSGGAT
-857 KTEAPAAPGPALSIL
+857 LSIL

-881 LQSESQEPI
+881 LQSESQEP
-890 LGAQP
+890 LFT
-895 QDPTVVLKTSNTF
+895 DPSVSQKPSNQYI
-908 LKDIS
+908 KDIL
-913 EKKEASKGQDSSAFL
+913 EKKDTSKCQDSSVWL
-928 HPSPYFGVSQTPTT
+928 HLNSTNISQSHVT

-951 MKVNAVQYMH
+951 MKVNAVQYVH
-961 RALAHEVLCPQGG
+961 RVLAHELLCPQGG

-989 KKDFAKTEEY
+989 KKDFAKAEEY
-999 LQLAAQMDY
+999 LQQAAQMDY
-1008 LNPNVWGLKG
+1008 LNPNVWGVKG

-1039 FVVDASE
+1039 FVTDASE

-1069 TYMQV
+1069 TYLQA

-1084 LGLGIACYRAG
+1084 LGLGIACYRLEELTEAEDALSEANALNNCNAEVWAYLSLVSLKAK

-1107 IKVASKLMMGH
+1107 MKLK
-1118 CLRAKDRAVDTP
+1118 LKDEA
-1130 LVKWTDGSLL
+1130 LL
-1140 KVEVLT
+1140 AEIHMVQETVGFG
-1146 PCNQPRLPSCA
+1146 NPSF

>member
-1 MVSRILAG
+1 
-9 ESKFSREFVGCYRY
+9 
-23 EKHYCGSRRNYRS
+23 
-36 PEELCPVAD
+36 
-45 MEQVPATGRLVQI
+45 MEQVSSTGKPVQI
-58 TVTDGYDVKGFKGE
+58 TVTDGYDLKGFKGD
-72 TPVTFIR
+72 TPVTFVR

-120 DIAHKP
+120 DLAHKP
-126 VFLTMSEVLP
+126 VFLTVTEVLP

-146 LVLGQAVVDLLPLLE
+146 LILGQAVVDLLPLLE

-166 EMKVPLHPVP
+166 ETVVPLHPVP
-176 GSPFENLRPGVKQC
+176 GSPLEPLRSGVKQC
-190 SLAVKVFVAEPLLT
+190 SLEVKVFVSEPLLT
-204 TAQVLGGNLLK
+204 PAQISGGSLLK

-227 FIPLGPLQNYMVG
+227 FIPIGPLQNYMVG
-240 LQVPSLGEKDYPI
+240 LQVPSVGEKDYPI

-284 ANNIPDA
+284 ANNIPNA

-342 QKRIGDCRLWPVE
+342 QKRIADCRFWPVE
-355 ITRVPLVTAPKGKAG
+355 ITRVPLIIAPKGKAA
-370 KLDKIEDESQPSFH
+370 KFDKTDDESQLSFH

-405 FHVYPYLDSTVYEKT
+405 FHVYPYIDSSVYEK
-420 KCLSSLFRDTTH
+420 
-432 HIIQNNKIGG
+432 
-442 INSPLAKV
+442 
-450 VVSKNLK
+450 
-457 EDKTVKEKDVDG
+457 
-469 KFKPVD
+469 
-475 AQAASIK
+475 QAPSIK

-488 PLDGEAPL
+488 PLEVEPSL
-496 SHNLEGQQYVEAGTY
+496 CHNPEGQQYVEAGTY
-511 IVLEIELDKA
+511 IVLEIQLDKA

-567 RSILDEYHRMFGK
+567 RAILEEYHRMFGK
-580 QVTKLGSDI
+580 QVAKLGSDM
-589 DSETLEEQKCQL
+589 DSETLEEHKCQL
-601 NYELNCSG
+601 SYELNCSG

-663 TMPDDVQGAIS
+663 TIPDDVQGAVS
-674 TIPTSSEQLRLF
+674 TIYTTSEQLRLF

-709 EPQNLDHWIDYGAFC
+709 EPQNLEHWLDYGAFC

-738 KALSLNESHIHSL
+738 KALSLNQNHIHSL
-751 LLCGVLAVMMEN
+751 LLCGVLAVLMEN

-777 EPTSVVAW
+777 EPTNVVAW

-805 HEASKQ
+805 HEAFKQ
-811 LQARMVQT
+811 LQAQALQARVT
-819 QVSKQK
+819 KQK
-825 STGAVE
+825 STGTVE
-831 YVEEARKIESILIP
+831 YVEEGGKVESSLGP
-845 WGATNGSSATAF
+845 WGVTNGSSTTAI
-857 KTEAPAAPGPALSIL
+857 KVEAPAGFENLLKCLFILIFSPLSVL

-881 LQSESQEPI
+881 LQSDSREPLLSI
-890 LGAQP
+890 QS
-895 QDPTVVLKTSNTF
+895 QDPTISQKLSNILLKE
-908 LKDIS
+908 IPA
-913 EKKEASKGQDSSAFL
+913 KKETSKCQDSSTFL
-928 HPSPYFGVSQTPTT
+928 HPTTYGISQTPTT

-951 MKVNAVQYMH
+951 MKVNAVQYVH
-961 RALAHEVLCPQGG
+961 RVLAHELLCPQGG

-989 KKDFAKTEEY
+989 KKDFAKAEEY
-999 LQLAAQMDY
+999 LQQAAQMDY
-1008 LNPNVWGLKG
+1008 LNPNVWGVKG

-1039 FVVDASE
+1039 FVVDAAE
-1046 MHFIFLRLGLIY
+1046 MHFIFLRLGHIY

-1069 TYMQV
+1069 TYLQA

-1084 LGLGIACYRAG
+1084 LGLGIACYR
-1095 RQLEAEQAYKYT
+1095 LEELTEAEDALSEANALNNYNAEVWAYL
-1107 IKVASKLMMGH
+1107 A
-1118 CLRAKDRAVDTP
+1118 
-1130 LVKWTDGSLL
+1130 LVCL
-1140 KVEVLT
+1140 KVSVYYSHTLKLKDEALLAEIHMVQET
-1146 PCNQPRLPSCA
+1146 VGFGNPSF

>member
-1 MVSRILAG
+1 
-9 ESKFSREFVGCYRY
+9 
-23 EKHYCGSRRNYRS
+23 
-36 PEELCPVAD
+36 
-45 MEQVPATGRLVQI
+45 MEQVSSTGRPVQI
-58 TVTDGYDVKGFKGE
+58 TVTDGYDLKGFKGD

-94 VSPEGT
+94 ISPEGT

-110 FNPEGGITLD
+110 FNPEGGITLED
-120 DIAHKP
+120 LAHKP
-126 VFLTMSEVLP
+126 VFLTMTEVLP
-136 KEKKQKDEKT
+136 KEKKQKEEKT
-146 LVLGQAVVDLLPLLE
+146 LILGQAVVDLLPLLE

-166 EMKVPLHPVP
+166 EMMVPLHPVP
-176 GSPFENLRPGVKQC
+176 GSPLESLRSGVKQC
-190 SLAVKVFVAEPLLT
+190 SLEVKVFVAEPLLT
-204 TAQVLGGNLLK
+204 PAQISGGNLLK

-227 FIPLGPLQNYMVG
+227 FIPTGPLQNYMVG
-240 LQVPSLGEKDYPI
+240 LQVPSAGEKDYPI
-253 LFKNGTLKL
+253 FFKNGTLKL

-291 FIVGGP
+291 FIIGGP
-297 YEEEEGELNH
+297 YDEEEGELNH

-317 ECIKKRIIWD
+317 ECMKKRITWD
-327 LESRCYLDPPAVVSF
+327 LESRCYLDPPTVVSF
-342 QKRIGDCRLWPVE
+342 QKRIADCRFWPVE
-355 ITRVPLVTAPKGKAG
+355 ITRIPLVSVPKGKAA
-370 KLDKIEDESQPSFH
+370 KFEKTDDEGQLSFH

-405 FHVYPYLDSTVYEKT
+405 FHVYPYLNSTVYEKT
-420 KCLSSLFRDTTH
+420 KCLLSLFRDTGH
-432 HIIQNNKIGG
+432 HLIQNNKIGG
-442 INSPLAKV
+442 INSPLPKQVA
-450 VVSKNLK
+450 SKNLK
-457 EDKTVKEKDVDG
+457 EDKAVKEKDMEG
-469 KFKPVD
+469 KSRPGDV
-475 AQAASIK
+475 QASSIK

-488 PLDGEAPL
+488 PLEIEPSL
-496 SHNLEGQQYVEAGTY
+496 CNNPEGQQYVEAGTY
-511 IVLEIELDKA
+511 IVLEIQLDKA

-546 RRTGGAQKAVS
+546 HRTGGAQKAVS

-567 RSILDEYHRMFGK
+567 RAILDEYHRMFGK
-580 QVTKLGSDI
+580 QVAKLGSDM

-663 TMPDDVQGAIS
+663 TMPDDVQGTTS
-674 TIPTSSEQLRLF
+674 TIYISSEQLRLF
-686 AFEAEVNENFEMAA
+686 AFEAEVNENFEMAT

-709 EPQNLDHWIDYGAFC
+709 EPRNLEHWLDYGAFC

-738 KALSLNESHIHSL
+738 KALSLNQNHIHSL
-751 LLCGVLAVMMEN
+751 LLCGILAVLMEN

-777 EPTSVVAW
+777 EPTNVVAW

-805 HEASKQ
+805 HEAFKQ
-811 LQARMVQT
+811 LQARVFQAQVTT
-819 QVSKQK
+819 QR
-825 STGAVE
+825 STGTVE
-831 YVEEARKIESILIP
+831 YAEEGGKAESSLGP
-845 WGATNGSSATAF
+845 WGITSGSSTAAT
-857 KTEAPAAPGPALSIL
+857 KVEAPAGLGAPLSIL
-872 DEFLEESSK
+872 DEFLDESSN
-881 LQSESQEPI
+881 LQSDSHEPI
-890 LGAQP
+890 LPVQS
-895 QDPTVVLKTSNTF
+895 QDPNTSQKPSNTF
-908 LKDIS
+908 FKGIPT
-913 EKKEASKGQDSSAFL
+913 KKEASKCQESLTCL
-928 HPSPYFGVSQTPTT
+928 HPTPYSVSQTPTT
-942 IFMETIRFL
+942 IFMETIHFL
-951 MKVNAVQYMH
+951 MKVNAVQYVH
-961 RALAHEVLCPQGG
+961 RVLAHELLCPQGG
-974 PSCEYYLVLAQTHLL
+974 PSCEYYLVLAQIHLL
-989 KKDFAKTEEY
+989 KKDFAKAEEC
-999 LQLAAQMDY
+999 LQQAAQMDY

-1046 MHFIFLRLGLIY
+1046 MHFIFLRLGHIY
-1058 LEEKEYEKAKK
+1058 LEEKELEELTEAEDALSEANALNNYNAEVWA
-1069 TYMQV
+1069 YLALV
-1074 CKRSPSCLTW
+1074 CLK
-1084 LGLGIACYRAG
+1084 AG

-1107 IKVASKLMMGH
+1107 MKLK
-1118 CLRAKDRAVDTP
+1118 LKDENLLAEIHMVQEAV
-1130 LVKWTDGSLL
+1130 GFG
-1140 KVEVLT
+1140 
-1146 PCNQPRLPSCA
+1146 NPSF

>member
-1 MVSRILAG
+1 
-9 ESKFSREFVGCYRY
+9 
-23 EKHYCGSRRNYRS
+23 
-36 PEELCPVAD
+36 
-45 MEQVPATGRLVQI
+45 MEQVSSTGRPVQI
-58 TVTDGYDVKGFKGE
+58 TVTDGYDLKGFKGD

-79 AEFNQVVLGDSAKIT
+79 AEFSQVVLGDSAKVT

-120 DIAHKP
+120 DLAHKP
-126 VFLTMSEVLP
+126 VFLTMTEVLP

-146 LVLGQAVVDLLPLLE
+146 LILGQAVVDLLPLLE

-166 EMKVPLHPVP
+166 ETIIPLHPVP
-176 GSPFENLRPGVKQC
+176 GSPLESLRSGAKQC
-190 SLAVKVFVAEPLLT
+190 SLEVKVFVAEPLLT
-204 TAQVLGGNLLK
+204 TAQILGGNLLK

-227 FIPLGPLQNYMVG
+227 FIPVGPLQNYMVG
-240 LQVPSLGEKDYPI
+240 LQVPSVGEKDYPI
-253 LFKNGTLKL
+253 LFKNGTLKI

-284 ANNIPDA
+284 ANDIPNA
-291 FIVGGP
+291 FIIGGP

-317 ECIKKRIIWD
+317 ECIKKRITWD

-342 QKRIGDCRLWPVE
+342 QKRIVDCRFWPVE
-355 ITRVPLVTAPKGKAG
+355 ITRVPLTTVPKGKAA
-370 KLDKIEDESQPSFH
+370 KFDKTDDESQFSFH

-420 KCLSSLFRDTTH
+420 KCLFSLFRDTGH
-432 HIIQNNKIGG
+432 HLIQNNKIGG
-442 INSPLAKV
+442 INSPLSKL

-457 EDKTVKEKDVDG
+457 EDKAVKEKDIEGRPRPGDM
-469 KFKPVD
+469 
-475 AQAASIK
+475 QAPSIK

-488 PLDGEAPL
+488 PLEFEPSL
-496 SHNLEGQQYVEAGTY
+496 SHNPEGQQYVEAGTY
-511 IVLEIELDKA
+511 IVLEIQLDKA

-536 EMIPPRPPLT
+536 DMIPPRPPLT

-567 RSILDEYHRMFGK
+567 RAILDEYHRMFGK
-580 QVTKLGSDI
+580 QVAKLGSDM

-663 TMPDDVQGAIS
+663 TMPDDVQHALS
-674 TIPTSSEQLRLF
+674 TIYTSNEQLRLF

-709 EPQNLDHWIDYGAFC
+709 EPQNLEHWLDYGAFC

-738 KALSLNESHIHSL
+738 RALSLNQNHIHSL
-751 LLCGVLAVMMEN
+751 LLCGVLAVLMEN

-777 EPTSVVAW
+777 EPTNVVAW

-805 HEASKQ
+805 HEAFKQ
-811 LQARMVQT
+811 LQARMLQA
-819 QVSKQK
+819 QVAKQRG
-825 STGAVE
+825 TGTVE
-831 YVEEARKIESILIP
+831 YIEEGGKVESSLGP
-845 WGATNGSSATAF
+845 WGITNGSATAM
-857 KTEAPAAPGPALSIL
+857 TVEAAA
-872 DEFLEESSK
+872 ETSK
-881 LQSESQEPI
+881 C
-890 LGAQP
+890 
-895 QDPTVVLKTSNTF
+895 
-908 LKDIS
+908 
-913 EKKEASKGQDSSAFL
+913 QDSSTFL
-928 HPSPYFGVSQTPTT
+928 HPSPYGVSQTPAT

-951 MKVNAVQYMH
+951 MRVNAVQYVH
-961 RALAHEVLCPQGG
+961 RVLAHELLCPQGG
-974 PSCEYYLVLAQTHLL
+974 PSCEYYLVLAQIHLL
-989 KKDFAKTEEY
+989 KKDFAKAEEY
-999 LQLAAQMDY
+999 LQQAAQMDY
-1008 LNPNVWGLKG
+1008 LNPNVWGMKG

-1046 MHFIFLRLGLIY
+1046 MHFIFLRLGHIY

-1069 TYMQV
+1069 TYLQA

-1084 LGLGIACYRAG
+1084 LGLGIACYRLEELTEAEDALSEANALNNHNAEVWAYLALVSLKAG
-1095 RQLEAEQAYKYT
+1095 RELEAEQAYKYT
-1107 IKVASKLMMGH
+1107 MKLK
-1118 CLRAKDRAVDTP
+1118 LKDETLLAEIHMVQEAV
-1130 LVKWTDGSLL
+1130 GFG
-1140 KVEVLT
+1140 
-1146 PCNQPRLPSCA
+1146 NPSF

>member
-1 MVSRILAG
+1 
-9 ESKFSREFVGCYRY
+9 
-23 EKHYCGSRRNYRS
+23 
-36 PEELCPVAD
+36 
-45 MEQVPATGRLVQI
+45 MEQVSSTGRPVQI
-58 TVTDGYDVKGFKGE
+58 TVTDGYDLKGFKGD

-79 AEFNQVVLGDSAKIT
+79 AEFSQVVLGDSAKVT

-120 DIAHKP
+120 DLAHKP
-126 VFLTMSEVLP
+126 VFLTMTEVLP

-146 LVLGQAVVDLLPLLE
+146 LILGQAVVDLLPLLE

-166 EMKVPLHPVP
+166 ETIIPLHPVP
-176 GSPFENLRPGVKQC
+176 GSPLESLRSGAKQC
-190 SLAVKVFVAEPLLT
+190 SLEVKVFVAEPLLT
-204 TAQVLGGNLLK
+204 TAQILGGNLLK

-227 FIPLGPLQNYMVG
+227 FIPVGPLQNYMVG
-240 LQVPSLGEKDYPI
+240 LQVPSVGEKDYPI
-253 LFKNGTLKL
+253 LFKNGTLKI

-284 ANNIPDA
+284 ANDIPNA
-291 FIVGGP
+291 FITGGP

-317 ECIKKRIIWD
+317 ECIKKRITWD

-342 QKRIGDCRLWPVE
+342 QKRIVDCRFWPVE
-355 ITRVPLVTAPKGKAG
+355 ITRVPLTTVPKGKAA
-370 KLDKIEDESQPSFH
+370 KFD
-384 GVAYV
+384 
-389 NMVPLL
+389 
-395 YPGVKRIRGA
+395 
-405 FHVYPYLDSTVYEKT
+405 KT
-420 KCLSSLFRDTTH
+420 KCLFSLFRDTGH
-432 HIIQNNKIGG
+432 HLIQNNKIGG
-442 INSPLAKV
+442 INSPLSKL

-457 EDKTVKEKDVDG
+457 EDKAVKEKDIEGRPRPGDM
-469 KFKPVD
+469 
-475 AQAASIK
+475 QAPSIK

-488 PLDGEAPL
+488 PLEVEPSL
-496 SHNLEGQQYVEAGTY
+496 SHNPEGQQYVEAGTY
-511 IVLEIELDKA
+511 IVLEIQLDKA

-536 EMIPPRPPLT
+536 DMIPPRPPLT

-567 RSILDEYHRMFGK
+567 RAILDEYHRMFGK
-580 QVTKLGSDI
+580 QVAKLGSDM

-663 TMPDDVQGAIS
+663 TMPDDVQHAVS
-674 TIPTSSEQLRLF
+674 TIYTSNEQLRLF

-709 EPQNLDHWIDYGAFC
+709 EPQNLEHWLDYGAFC

-738 KALSLNESHIHSL
+738 RALSLNQNHIHSL
-751 LLCGVLAVMMEN
+751 LLCGVLAVLMEN

-777 EPTSVVAW
+777 EPTNVVAW

-805 HEASKQ
+805 HEGFKQ
-811 LQARMVQT
+811 LQARMLQA
-819 QVSKQK
+819 QVAKQRG
-825 STGAVE
+825 TGTVE
-831 YVEEARKIESILIP
+831 YIEEGGKVESSLGP
-845 WGATNGSSATAF
+845 WGITNGSATAM
-857 KTEAPAAPGPALSIL
+857 TVEAEAAAGPRDPSYIL
-872 DEFLEESSK
+872 DDFLEESSK
-881 LQSESQEPI
+881 LQSDSRENI
-890 LGAQP
+890 LSLQY
-895 QDPTVVLKTSNTF
+895 QDPTISQKPSNI
-908 LKDIS
+908 LVKDIPA
-913 EKKEASKGQDSSAFL
+913 KKETSKCQDSSTFL
-928 HPSPYFGVSQTPTT
+928 HPSPYGVSQTPAT

-951 MKVNAVQYMH
+951 MKVNAVQYVH
-961 RALAHEVLCPQGG
+961 RVLAHELLCPQGG
-974 PSCEYYLVLAQTHLL
+974 PSCEYYLVLARTHLL
-989 KKDFAKTEEY
+989 KKDFAKAEEY
-999 LQLAAQMDY
+999 LQQAAQMDY
-1008 LNPNVWGLKG
+1008 LNPNVWGMKG

-1046 MHFIFLRLGLIY
+1046 MHFIFLRLGHIY

-1069 TYMQV
+1069 TYLQA

-1084 LGLGIACYRAG
+1084 LGLGIACYRLEELTEAEDALSEANALNNHNAEVWAYLALVSLKAG
-1095 RQLEAEQAYKYT
+1095 RELEAEQAYKYT
-1107 IKVASKLMMGH
+1107 MKLK
-1118 CLRAKDRAVDTP
+1118 LKDETLLAEIHMVQEAV
-1130 LVKWTDGSLL
+1130 GFG
-1140 KVEVLT
+1140 
-1146 PCNQPRLPSCA
+1146 NPSF

>member
-1 MVSRILAG
+1 
-9 ESKFSREFVGCYRY
+9 
-23 EKHYCGSRRNYRS
+23 
-36 PEELCPVAD
+36 
-45 MEQVPATGRLVQI
+45 MEQVPSTGRLVQI
-58 TVTDGYDVKGFKGE
+58 TVTEGYDLKGFKGD

-120 DIAHKP
+120 DLAHKP
-126 VFLTMSEVLP
+126 VFLTVTEVLP
-136 KEKKQKDEKT
+136 KEKKQKEEKT
-146 LVLGQAVVDLLPLLE
+146 LILGQAVVDLLPLLE
-161 GESSF
+161 GQSSF
-166 EMKVPLHPVP
+166 QTAVPLHSVQ
-176 GSPFENLRPGVKQC
+176 GSPLETPRSSAKQC
-190 SLAVKVFVAEPLLT
+190 SLEVKVLVAEPLLT
-204 TAQVLGGNLLK
+204 TAQISGGNLLK
-215 VTLEAA
+215 ITLEAA

-227 FIPLGPLQNYMVG
+227 FIPTGPGQNYMVG
-240 LQVPSLGEKDYPI
+240 LQVPSVGEKDYPI

-291 FIVGGP
+291 FIIGGP
-297 YEEEEGELNH
+297 YEEEDGELNH
-307 PEDREFRNQA
+307 PEDKEFRNQA

-342 QKRIGDCRLWPVE
+342 QKRIADCWLWPVE
-355 ITRVPLVTAPKGKAG
+355 ITRVPLITVSKGKAG
-370 KLDKIEDESQPSFH
+370 KTEKTDEEGQLSFH

-405 FHVYPYLDSTVYEKT
+405 FQVYPYLDSVVHEKT
-420 KCLSSLFRDTTH
+420 KCLFSLFRDIGH
-432 HIIQNNKIGG
+432 HLIHNNKIGG
-442 INSPLAKV
+442 INSPLSKPAV
-450 VVSKNLK
+450 PKNLK
-457 EDKTVKEKDVDG
+457 EDKPVKEKDIDG
-469 KFKPVD
+469 RLRPGD
-475 AQAASIK
+475 MAPSIK

-488 PLDGEAPL
+488 PLEVEPSL
-496 SHNLEGQQYVEAGTY
+496 SHNPEGQQYIEARTY
-511 IVLEIELDKA
+511 IVLEIQLDKA

-546 RRTGGAQKAVS
+546 RRTGGAQKAMS
-557 DYHMQIKNIS
+557 DYHIQIKNIS
-567 RSILDEYHRMFGK
+567 RAILDEYYRMFGK
-580 QVTKLGSDI
+580 QVATLESDM

-601 NYELNCSG
+601 SYELNCSG

-663 TMPDDVQGAIS
+663 TMPDNAQGTTA
-674 TIPTSSEQLRLF
+674 TIYTSSEQLRLF

-700 VYYEERLVR
+700 AYYKERLVR
-709 EPQNLDHWIDYGAFC
+709 EPQNLDHWLDYGAFC

-738 KALSLNESHIHSL
+738 KALSLNQSHIHSL
-751 LLCGVLAVMMEN
+751 LLCGVLAVLLEN

-777 EPTSVVAW
+777 EPTNVVAW

-811 LQARMVQT
+811 LQARTIQT
-819 QVSKQK
+819 QVTKQK
-825 STGAVE
+825 SIGTVE
-831 YVEEARKIESILIP
+831 DIEEGGKRESGSGP
-845 WGATNGSSATAF
+845 WGITNGSATAI
-857 KTEAPAAPGPALSIL
+857 KVEAPAGPGATLSIL
-872 DEFLEESSK
+872 DKFLEESSK
-881 LQSESQEPI
+881 LQSDSREPI
-890 LGAQP
+890 LPTQAW
-895 QDPTVVLKTSNTF
+895 DPSINQKSSNAFIKKVPT
-908 LKDIS
+908 
-913 EKKEASKGQDSSAFL
+913 KKEVSKCEGSSALL
-928 HPSPYFGVSQTPTT
+928 HPGLHYGVSQTTT

-951 MKVNAVQYMH
+951 MKVKAVQFVH
-961 RALAHEVLCPQGG
+961 RVLAHELLCPQGG
-974 PSCEYYLVLAQTHLL
+974 PSCEYYLVLAQTHIL
-989 KKDFAKTEEY
+989 KKDFAKAEEY
-999 LQLAAQMDY
+999 LQQAAQMDY
-1008 LNPNVWGLKG
+1008 LSPNVWGLKG

-1058 LEEKEYEKAKK
+1058 LEEKELDELTEAEDALSEANALNNYNAEVWA
-1069 TYMQV
+1069 YLALV
-1074 CKRSPSCLTW
+1074 CLKV
-1084 LGLGIACYRAG
+1084 G

-1107 IKVASKLMMGH
+1107 KKLK
-1118 CLRAKDRAVDTP
+1118 LKDEA
-1130 LVKWTDGSLL
+1130 LL
-1140 KVEVLT
+1140 AEIHTVQETVGFG
-1146 PCNQPRLPSCA
+1146 NPSF

>member
-1 MVSRILAG
+1 
-9 ESKFSREFVGCYRY
+9 
-23 EKHYCGSRRNYRS
+23 
-36 PEELCPVAD
+36 
-45 MEQVPATGRLVQI
+45 MEQVSSTGRPVQI
-58 TVTDGYDVKGFKGE
+58 TVTDGYDLKGFKGD

-79 AEFNQVVLGDSAKIT
+79 AEFSQVVLGDSAKVT

-120 DIAHKP
+120 DLAHKP
-126 VFLTMSEVLP
+126 VFLTMTEVLP

-146 LVLGQAVVDLLPLLE
+146 LILGQAVVDLLPLLE

-166 EMKVPLHPVP
+166 ETIIPLHPVP
-176 GSPFENLRPGVKQC
+176 GSPLESLRSGAK
-190 SLAVKVFVAEPLLT
+190 
-204 TAQVLGGNLLK
+204 
-215 VTLEAA
+215 
-221 YSVPES
+221 
-227 FIPLGPLQNYMVG
+227 
-240 LQVPSLGEKDYPI
+240 KDYPI
-253 LFKNGTLKL
+253 LFKNGTLKI

-284 ANNIPDA
+284 ANDIPNA

-317 ECIKKRIIWD
+317 ECIKKRITWD

-342 QKRIGDCRLWPVE
+342 QKRIVDCRFWPVE
-355 ITRVPLVTAPKGKAG
+355 ITRVPLTTVPKGKAA
-370 KLDKIEDESQPSFH
+370 KLDKTDDESQLSFH

-420 KCLSSLFRDTTH
+420 KCLFSLFRDTGH
-432 HIIQNNKIGG
+432 HLIQNNKIGG
-442 INSPLAKV
+442 INSPLSKL

-457 EDKTVKEKDVDG
+457 EDKAVKEKDIEGRPRPGDM
-469 KFKPVD
+469 
-475 AQAASIK
+475 QAPSIK

-488 PLDGEAPL
+488 PLEFEPSL
-496 SHNLEGQQYVEAGTY
+496 SHNPEGQQYVEAGTY
-511 IVLEIELDKA
+511 IVLEIQLDKA

-536 EMIPPRPPLT
+536 DMIPPRPPLT

-567 RSILDEYHRMFGK
+567 RAILDEYHRMFGK
-580 QVTKLGSDI
+580 QVAKLGSDM

-663 TMPDDVQGAIS
+663 TMPDDVQHTLS
-674 TIPTSSEQLRLF
+674 TIYTSNEQLRLF

-709 EPQNLDHWIDYGAFC
+709 EPQNLEHWLDYGAFC

-738 KALSLNESHIHSL
+738 RALSLNQNHIHSL
-751 LLCGVLAVMMEN
+751 LLCGVLAVLMEN

-777 EPTSVVAW
+777 EPTNVVAW

-805 HEASKQ
+805 HEAFKQ
-811 LQARMVQT
+811 LQARMLQA
-819 QVSKQK
+819 QVAKQRG
-825 STGAVE
+825 TGTVE
-831 YVEEARKIESILIP
+831 YIEEGGKVESSLGP
-845 WGATNGSSATAF
+845 WGITNGSATAM
-857 KTEAPAAPGPALSIL
+857 TVEAAAGPRDPSYIL
-872 DEFLEESSK
+872 DDFLEESSK
-881 LQSESQEPI
+881 LQSDSRENI
-890 LGAQP
+890 LSLQY
-895 QDPTVVLKTSNTF
+895 QDPTISQKPSNIL
-908 LKDIS
+908 LKDIPA
-913 EKKEASKGQDSSAFL
+913 KKETSKCQDSSTFL
-928 HPSPYFGVSQTPTT
+928 HPSPYGVSQTPAT

-951 MKVNAVQYMH
+951 MKVNAVQYVH
-961 RALAHEVLCPQGG
+961 RVLAHELLCPQGG

-989 KKDFAKTEEY
+989 KKDFAKAEEY
-999 LQLAAQMDY
+999 LQQAAQMDY
-1008 LNPNVWGLKG
+1008 LNPNVWGMKG

-1046 MHFIFLRLGLIY
+1046 MHFIFLRLGHIY

-1069 TYMQV
+1069 TYLQA

-1084 LGLGIACYRAG
+1084 LGLGIACYRLEELTEAEDALSEANALNNHNAEVWAYLALVSLKAG
-1095 RQLEAEQAYKYT
+1095 RELEAEQAYKYT
-1107 IKVASKLMMGH
+1107 MKLK
-1118 CLRAKDRAVDTP
+1118 LKDETLLAEIHMVQEAV
-1130 LVKWTDGSLL
+1130 GFG
-1140 KVEVLT
+1140 
-1146 PCNQPRLPSCA
+1146 NPSF

>member
-1 MVSRILAG
+1 
-9 ESKFSREFVGCYRY
+9 
-23 EKHYCGSRRNYRS
+23 
-36 PEELCPVAD
+36 
-45 MEQVPATGRLVQI
+45 MEQVSSTGRPVQI
-58 TVTDGYDVKGFKGE
+58 TVTDGYDLKGFKGD

-79 AEFNQVVLGDSAKIT
+79 AEFSQVVLGDSAKVT

-120 DIAHKP
+120 DLAHKP
-126 VFLTMSEVLP
+126 VFLTMTEVLP

-146 LVLGQAVVDLLPLLE
+146 LILGQAVVDLLPLLE

-166 EMKVPLHPVP
+166 ETIIPLHPVP
-176 GSPFENLRPGVKQC
+176 GSPLESLRSGAKC
-190 SLAVKVFVAEPLLT
+190 SLEVKVFVAEPLLT
-204 TAQVLGGNLLK
+204 TAQILGGNLLK

-227 FIPLGPLQNYMVG
+227 FIPVGPLQNYMVG
-240 LQVPSLGEKDYPI
+240 LQVPSVGEKDYPI
-253 LFKNGTLKL
+253 LFKNGTLKI

-284 ANNIPDA
+284 ANDIPNA
-291 FIVGGP
+291 FITGGP

-317 ECIKKRIIWD
+317 ECIKKRITWD

-342 QKRIGDCRLWPVE
+342 QKRIVDCRFWPVE
-355 ITRVPLVTAPKGKAG
+355 ITRVPLTTVPKGKAA
-370 KLDKIEDESQPSFH
+370 KFDKTDDESQLSFH

-420 KCLSSLFRDTTH
+420 KCLFSLFRDTGH
-432 HIIQNNKIGG
+432 HLIQNNKIGG
-442 INSPLAKV
+442 INSPLSKL

-457 EDKTVKEKDVDG
+457 EDKAVKEKDIEGRPRPGDM
-469 KFKPVD
+469 
-475 AQAASIK
+475 QAPSIK

-488 PLDGEAPL
+488 PLEVEPSL
-496 SHNLEGQQYVEAGTY
+496 SHNPEGQQYVEAGTY
-511 IVLEIELDKA
+511 IVLEIQLDKA

-536 EMIPPRPPLT
+536 DMIPPRPPLT
-546 RRTGGAQKAVS
+546 RRTGGAQKAMS

-567 RSILDEYHRMFGK
+567 RAILDEYHRMFGK
-580 QVTKLGSDI
+580 QVAKLGSDM

-663 TMPDDVQGAIS
+663 TMPDDVQHAVS
-674 TIPTSSEQLRLF
+674 TIYTSNEQLRLF

-709 EPQNLDHWIDYGAFC
+709 EPQNLEHWLDYGAFC
-724 LLTEDNIKAQECFR
+724 LLTEDNIKAQECFWR
-738 KALSLNESHIHSL
+738 ALSLNQNHIHSL
-751 LLCGVLAVMMEN
+751 LLCGVLAVLMEN

-777 EPTSVVAW
+777 EPTNVVAW

-805 HEASKQ
+805 HEGFKQ
-811 LQARMVQT
+811 LQARMLQA
-819 QVSKQK
+819 QVAKQRG
-825 STGAVE
+825 TGTVE
-831 YVEEARKIESILIP
+831 YIEEGGKVESSLGP
-845 WGATNGSSATAF
+845 WGITNGSATAMMV
-857 KTEAPAAPGPALSIL
+857 EAEAAAGPRDPSYIL
-872 DEFLEESSK
+872 DDFLEESSK
-881 LQSESQEPI
+881 LQSDSRENI
-890 LGAQP
+890 LSLQY
-895 QDPTVVLKTSNTF
+895 QDPTISQKPSNI
-908 LKDIS
+908 LVKDIPA
-913 EKKEASKGQDSSAFL
+913 KKETSKCQDSSTFL
-928 HPSPYFGVSQTPTT
+928 HPSPYGVSQTPAT

-951 MKVNAVQYMH
+951 MKVNAVQYVH
-961 RALAHEVLCPQGG
+961 RVLAHELLCPQGG
-974 PSCEYYLVLAQTHLL
+974 PSCEYYLVLARTHLL
-989 KKDFAKTEEY
+989 KKDFAKAEEY
-999 LQLAAQMDY
+999 LQQAAQMDY
-1008 LNPNVWGLKG
+1008 LNPNVWGMKG

-1046 MHFIFLRLGLIY
+1046 MHFIFLRLGHIY

-1069 TYMQV
+1069 TYLQA

-1084 LGLGIACYRAG
+1084 LGLGIACYRLEELTEAEDALSEANALNNHNAEVWAYLALVSLKAG
-1095 RQLEAEQAYKYT
+1095 RELEAEQAYKYT
-1107 IKVASKLMMGH
+1107 MKLK
-1118 CLRAKDRAVDTP
+1118 LKDETLLAEIHMVQEAV
-1130 LVKWTDGSLL
+1130 GFG
-1140 KVEVLT
+1140 
-1146 PCNQPRLPSCA
+1146 NPSF

>member
-1 MVSRILAG
+1 
-9 ESKFSREFVGCYRY
+9 
-23 EKHYCGSRRNYRS
+23 
-36 PEELCPVAD
+36 
-45 MEQVPATGRLVQI
+45 MEQVSSTGKPVQI
-58 TVTDGYDVKGFKGE
+58 TVTDGYDLKGFKGD
-72 TPVTFIR
+72 TPVTFVR

-120 DIAHKP
+120 DLAHKP
-126 VFLTMSEVLP
+126 VFLTVTEVLP
-136 KEKKQKDEKT
+136 KEKKQRDEKT
-146 LVLGQAVVDLLPLLE
+146 SILGQAVVDLLPLLE

-166 EMKVPLHPVP
+166 ETVVPLHPVP
-176 GSPFENLRPGVKQC
+176 GSPLEPLRSGVKQC
-190 SLAVKVFVAEPLLT
+190 SLEVKVFVSEPLLT
-204 TAQVLGGNLLK
+204 PAQISGGSLLK

-227 FIPLGPLQNYMVG
+227 FIPIGPLQNYMVG
-240 LQVPSLGEKDYPI
+240 LQVPSVGEKDYPI

-342 QKRIGDCRLWPVE
+342 QKRIADCRFWPVE
-355 ITRVPLVTAPKGKAG
+355 ITRVPLIIAPKGKAA
-370 KLDKIEDESQPSFH
+370 KFDKTDDESQLSFH

-405 FHVYPYLDSTVYEKT
+405 FHVYPYIDSSVYEKT
-420 KCLSSLFRDTTH
+420 KCLFSLFRDTGH
-432 HIIQNNKIGG
+432 HLIQNNKVGG
-442 INSPLAKV
+442 VNSPLSKPV
-450 VVSKNLK
+450 ISKNLK
-457 EDKTVKEKDVDG
+457 EDKTVKEKDIEG
-469 KFKPVD
+469 KPKPGDV
-475 AQAASIK
+475 QAPSIK

-488 PLDGEAPL
+488 PLEVEPSL
-496 SHNLEGQQYVEAGTY
+496 CHNPEGQQYVEAGTY
-511 IVLEIELDKA
+511 IVLEIQLDKA

-546 RRTGGAQKAVS
+546 RRTGGAQKASAKAKAVS

-567 RSILDEYHRMFGK
+567 RAILEEYHRMFGK
-580 QVTKLGSDI
+580 QVAKLGSDM
-589 DSETLEEQKCQL
+589 DSETLEEHKCQL
-601 NYELNCSG
+601 SYELNCSG

-663 TMPDDVQGAIS
+663 TIPDDVQGAVS
-674 TIPTSSEQLRLF
+674 TIYTTSEQLRLF

-709 EPQNLDHWIDYGAFC
+709 EPQNLEHWLDYGAFC

-738 KALSLNESHIHSL
+738 KALSLNQNHIHSL
-751 LLCGVLAVMMEN
+751 LLCGVLAVLMEN

-777 EPTSVVAW
+777 EPTNVVAW

-805 HEASKQ
+805 HEAFKQ
-811 LQARMVQT
+811 LQAQALQARVT
-819 QVSKQK
+819 KQK
-825 STGAVE
+825 STGTVE
-831 YVEEARKIESILIP
+831 YVEEGGKVESSLGP
-845 WGATNGSSATAF
+845 WGVANGSSTTAI
-857 KTEAPAAPGPALSIL
+857 KVEAPAGPGAPLSVL

-881 LQSESQEPI
+881 LQSDSREPLLSI
-890 LGAQP
+890 QS
-895 QDPTVVLKTSNTF
+895 QDPTISQKLSNILLKE
-908 LKDIS
+908 IPA
-913 EKKEASKGQDSSAFL
+913 KKETSKCQDSSTFL
-928 HPSPYFGVSQTPTT
+928 HPTTYGISQTPTT

-951 MKVNAVQYMH
+951 MKVNAVQYVH
-961 RALAHEVLCPQGG
+961 RVLAHELLCPQGG

-989 KKDFAKTEEY
+989 KKDFAKAEEY
-999 LQLAAQMDY
+999 LQQAAQMDY
-1008 LNPNVWGLKG
+1008 LNPNVWGVKG

-1039 FVVDASE
+1039 FVVDAAE
-1046 MHFIFLRLGLIY
+1046 MHFIFLRLGHIY

-1069 TYMQV
+1069 TYLQA

-1084 LGLGIACYRAG
+1084 LGLGIACYR
-1095 RQLEAEQAYKYT
+1095 LEELTEAEDALSEANALNNYNAEVWAYLAL
-1107 IKVASKLMMGH
+1107 VCLKLK
-1118 CLRAKDRAVDTP
+1118 LKDEA
-1130 LVKWTDGSLL
+1130 LL
-1140 KVEVLT
+1140 AEIHMVQETVGFG
-1146 PCNQPRLPSCA
+1146 NPSF

>member
-1 MVSRILAG
+1 
-9 ESKFSREFVGCYRY
+9 
-23 EKHYCGSRRNYRS
+23 
-36 PEELCPVAD
+36 
-45 MEQVPATGRLVQI
+45 MEQMSSTGRPVQI
-58 TVTDGYDVKGFKGE
+58 TVTDGYDLKGFKGE

-79 AEFNQVVLGDSAKIT
+79 AEFNQMVLGDSAKVM
-94 VSPEGT
+94 VSAEGT

-126 VFLTMSEVLP
+126 VFLTMTEVLP

-146 LVLGQAVVDLLPLLE
+146 LILGQAVVDLLPLLE

-166 EMKVPLHPVP
+166 ETMAPLHPVP
-176 GSPFENLRPGVKQC
+176 GSPL
-190 SLAVKVFVAEPLLT
+190 EPLRS
-204 TAQVLGGNLLK
+204 
-215 VTLEAA
+215 
-221 YSVPES
+221 SVK
-227 FIPLGPLQNYMVG
+227 
-240 LQVPSLGEKDYPI
+240 KDYSI

-291 FIVGGP
+291 FIIGGP
-297 YEEEEGELNH
+297 YEEEDGELNR

-342 QKRIGDCRLWPVE
+342 QKRIADCRFWPVE
-355 ITRVPLVTAPKGKAG
+355 ITRVPLTIAPKGKAA
-370 KLDKIEDESQPSFH
+370 KFDKADDESQLSFH

-420 KCLSSLFRDTTH
+420 KCSFSLFRDTGH
-432 HIIQNNKIGG
+432 NLVQNNKIGG
-442 INSPLAKV
+442 INSPLSKPA
-450 VVSKNLK
+450 VSKNVK
-457 EDKTVKEKDVDG
+457 EDKTVKEKDIEG
-469 KFKPVD
+469 KPRPGD
-475 AQAASIK
+475 MQPPSIK

-488 PLDGEAPL
+488 PLEVEPPL
-496 SHNLEGQQYVEAGTY
+496 SHNPEGQQYVEAGTY
-511 IVLEIELDKA
+511 IVLEIQLDKA

-557 DYHMQIKNIS
+557 DYHMQVKNIS
-567 RSILDEYHRMFGK
+567 RAILDEYHRMFGK
-580 QVTKLGSDI
+580 QVAKLGSDM

-619 HAVVKIVREK
+619 HAVVRIVREK

-663 TMPDDVQGAIS
+663 TMPGDIQGTVP
-674 TIPTSSEQLRLF
+674 TIYTSSEQLRLF

-709 EPQNLDHWIDYGAFC
+709 EPQNLEHWLDYGAFC
-724 LLTEDNIKAQECFR
+724 LLTEDNIKAQECFQ
-738 KALSLNESHIHSL
+738 KALSLNQNHIQSL
-751 LLCGVLAVMMEN
+751 LLCGVLAVLMEN

-777 EPTSVVAW
+777 EPTNVVAW

-805 HEASKQ
+805 HEAFKQ
-811 LQARMVQT
+811 LQARMLQA
-819 QVSKQK
+819 QIMKQR
-825 STGAVE
+825 SIGTVE
-831 YVEEARKIESILIP
+831 YIEEGGKVEESSLGP
-845 WGATNGSSATAF
+845 WGITNGSSATAI
-857 KTEAPAAPGPALSIL
+857 KVEAPAGPSIL
-872 DEFLEESSK
+872 DDFLEESSK
-881 LQSESQEPI
+881 LQSDSREHIISTQS
-890 LGAQP
+890 
-895 QDPTVVLKTSNTF
+895 QDPTISQKPSNILLK
-908 LKDIS
+908 
-913 EKKEASKGQDSSAFL
+913 EMPVKKETSKCQDSSTVL
-928 HPSPYFGVSQTPTT
+928 YPSPYGVSQTPAT

-951 MKVNAVQYMH
+951 MKVNAVQYVQ
-961 RALAHEVLCPQGG
+961 RVLAHELLCPQGG

-989 KKDFAKTEEY
+989 KKDFAKAEEC
-999 LQLAAQMDY
+999 LQQAAQMDY
-1008 LNPNVWGLKG
+1008 LNPNVWGVKG

-1046 MHFIFLRLGLIY
+1046 MHFIFLRLGQIY

-1069 TYMQV
+1069 TYLQA

-1084 LGLGIACYRAG
+1084 LGLGIACYRLEEFTEAEDALSEANALNNYNAEVWAYLALVSLKAG

-1107 IKVASKLMMGH
+1107 MKLK
-1118 CLRAKDRAVDTP
+1118 LKDET
-1130 LVKWTDGSLL
+1130 LL
-1140 KVEVLT
+1140 AEIHMVQETVGFG
-1146 PCNQPRLPSCA
+1146 NPSF

>member
-1 MVSRILAG
+1 
-9 ESKFSREFVGCYRY
+9 
-23 EKHYCGSRRNYRS
+23 
-36 PEELCPVAD
+36 
-45 MEQVPATGRLVQI
+45 MEQVPSTGRLVQI
-58 TVTDGYDVKGFKGE
+58 TVTEGYDLKGFKGD

-120 DIAHKP
+120 DLAHKP
-126 VFLTMSEVLP
+126 VFLTVTEVLP
-136 KEKKQKDEKT
+136 KEKKQKEEKT
-146 LVLGQAVVDLLPLLE
+146 LILGQAVVDLLPLLE
-161 GESSF
+161 GQSSF
-166 EMKVPLHPVP
+166 QTAVPLHPVQ
-176 GSPFENLRPGVKQC
+176 GSPLETPSSSVKQC
-190 SLAVKVFVAEPLLT
+190 SLEVKVLVAEPLLT
-204 TAQVLGGNLLK
+204 TAQISEGNLLK

-227 FIPLGPLQNYMVG
+227 FIPTGPGQNYMVG
-240 LQVPSLGEKDYPI
+240 LQVPSVGEKDYPI

-297 YEEEEGELNH
+297 YEEEDGELNH

-342 QKRIGDCRLWPVE
+342 QKRIADCRLWPVE
-355 ITRVPLVTAPKGKAG
+355 ITRVPLITVSKGKAG
-370 KLDKIEDESQPSFH
+370 KTEKTDEEGQLSFH

-405 FHVYPYLDSTVYEKT
+405 FHVYPYLDNVVHEKT
-420 KCLSSLFRDTTH
+420 KCLFSLFRDLGH
-432 HIIQNNKIGG
+432 HLIHNNKIGG
-442 INSPLAKV
+442 IISPLSKPAV
-450 VVSKNLK
+450 PKNLK
-457 EDKTVKEKDVDG
+457 EDKPVKEKDIDG
-469 KFKPVD
+469 RLRPGD
-475 AQAASIK
+475 MAPSIK

-488 PLDGEAPL
+488 PLEGEPPL
-496 SHNLEGQQYVEAGTY
+496 SHNPEGQQYIEARTY
-511 IVLEIELDKA
+511 IVLEIQLDKA

-557 DYHMQIKNIS
+557 DYHIQIKNIS
-567 RSILDEYHRMFGK
+567 RAILDEYYRMFGK
-580 QVTKLGSDI
+580 QVATLESDM

-601 NYELNCSG
+601 SYELNCSG

-663 TMPDDVQGAIS
+663 TMPEDAQG
-674 TIPTSSEQLRLF
+674 TIATIYTSSEQLRLF

-700 VYYEERLVR
+700 AYYKERLVR
-709 EPQNLDHWIDYGAFC
+709 EPQNLDHWLDYGAFC

-738 KALSLNESHIHSL
+738 KALSLNQSHIHSL
-751 LLCGVLAVMMEN
+751 LLCGVLAVLLEN

-777 EPTSVVAW
+777 EPTNVVAW

-811 LQARMVQT
+811 LQARMIQAHVT
-819 QVSKQK
+819 KQK
-825 STGAVE
+825 SIGTVE
-831 YVEEARKIESILIP
+831 DIEEGGKRESSLGP
-845 WGATNGSSATAF
+845 WGITNGSATAI
-857 KTEAPAAPGPALSIL
+857 KVEAPAGPGATLSVL
-872 DEFLEESSK
+872 DKFLEESSK
-881 LQSESQEPI
+881 LQSDSREPI
-890 LGAQP
+890 LPTQTW
-895 QDPTVVLKTSNTF
+895 DPSINQNLSNTF
-908 LKDIS
+908 IK
-913 EKKEASKGQDSSAFL
+913 EVPAKKEVSKCKDSSALL
-928 HPSPYFGVSQTPTT
+928 HPGLHYGVSQTTT
-942 IFMETIRFL
+942 IFMETIHFL
-951 MKVNAVQYMH
+951 MNVKAVQFVH
-961 RALAHEVLCPQGG
+961 RVLAHELLCPQGG
-974 PSCEYYLVLAQTHLL
+974 PSCEYYLVLAQTHIL
-989 KKDFAKTEEY
+989 KKDFAKAEEY
-999 LQLAAQMDY
+999 LQQAAQMDY
-1008 LNPNVWGLKG
+1008 LSPNVWGLKG

-1069 TYMQV
+1069 TYMQA

-1084 LGLGIACYRAG
+1084 LGLGIACYRLDELTEAEDALSEANALNNYNAEVWAYLALVCLKVG

-1107 IKVASKLMMGH
+1107 KKLK
-1118 CLRAKDRAVDTP
+1118 LKDEA
-1130 LVKWTDGSLL
+1130 LL
-1140 KVEVLT
+1140 AEIHTVQETVGFG
-1146 PCNQPRLPSCA
+1146 NPSF

>member
-1 MVSRILAG
+1 
-9 ESKFSREFVGCYRY
+9 
-23 EKHYCGSRRNYRS
+23 
-36 PEELCPVAD
+36 
-45 MEQVPATGRLVQI
+45 MEQMSSTGRPVQI
-58 TVTDGYDVKGFKGE
+58 TVTDGYDLKGFKGE

-79 AEFNQVVLGDSAKIT
+79 AEFNQMVLGDSAKVM
-94 VSPEGT
+94 VSAEGT

-126 VFLTMSEVLP
+126 VFLTMTEVLP

-146 LVLGQAVVDLLPLLE
+146 LILGQAVVDLLPLLE

-166 EMKVPLHPVP
+166 ETMAPLHPVP
-176 GSPFENLRPGVKQC
+176 GSPLEPLRSSVKQC
-190 SLAVKVFVAEPLLT
+190 SLEVKVFVAEPLLT
-204 TAQVLGGNLLK
+204 TAQILGGNLLK

-227 FIPLGPLQNYMVG
+227 FIPVGPLQNYMVG
-240 LQVPSLGEKDYPI
+240 LQVPSVGEKDYSI

-291 FIVGGP
+291 FIIGGP
-297 YEEEEGELNH
+297 YEEEDGELNR

-342 QKRIGDCRLWPVE
+342 QKRIADCRFWPVE
-355 ITRVPLVTAPKGKAG
+355 ITRVPLTIAPKGKAA
-370 KLDKIEDESQPSFH
+370 KFDKADDESQLSFH

-420 KCLSSLFRDTTH
+420 KCSFSLFRDTGH
-432 HIIQNNKIGG
+432 NLVQNNKIGG
-442 INSPLAKV
+442 INSPLSKPA
-450 VVSKNLK
+450 VSKNVK
-457 EDKTVKEKDVDG
+457 EDKTVKEKDIEG
-469 KFKPVD
+469 KPRPGD
-475 AQAASIK
+475 MQPPSIK

-488 PLDGEAPL
+488 PLEVEPPL
-496 SHNLEGQQYVEAGTY
+496 SHNPEGQQYVEAGTY
-511 IVLEIELDKA
+511 IVLEIQLDKA

-557 DYHMQIKNIS
+557 DYHMQVKNIS
-567 RSILDEYHRMFGK
+567 RAILDEYHRMFGK
-580 QVTKLGSDI
+580 QVAKLGSDM

-619 HAVVKIVREK
+619 HAVVRIVREK

-663 TMPDDVQGAIS
+663 TMPGDIQGTVP
-674 TIPTSSEQLRLF
+674 TIYTSSEQLRLF

-709 EPQNLDHWIDYGAFC
+709 EPQNLEHWLDYGAFC
-724 LLTEDNIKAQECFR
+724 LLTEDNIKAQECFQ
-738 KALSLNESHIHSL
+738 KALSLNQNHIQSL
-751 LLCGVLAVMMEN
+751 LLCGVLAVLMEN

-777 EPTSVVAW
+777 EPTNVVAW

-805 HEASKQ
+805 HEAFKQ
-811 LQARMVQT
+811 LQARMLQA
-819 QVSKQK
+819 QIMKQR
-825 STGAVE
+825 SIGTVE
-831 YVEEARKIESILIP
+831 YIEEGGKVEESSLGP
-845 WGATNGSSATAF
+845 WGITNGSSATAI
-857 KTEAPAAPGPALSIL
+857 KVEAPA
-872 DEFLEESSK
+872 DDFLEESSK
-881 LQSESQEPI
+881 LQSDSREHIISTQS
-890 LGAQP
+890 
-895 QDPTVVLKTSNTF
+895 QDPTISQKPSNILLK
-908 LKDIS
+908 
-913 EKKEASKGQDSSAFL
+913 EMPVKKETSKCQDSSTVL
-928 HPSPYFGVSQTPTT
+928 YPSPYGVSQTPAT

-951 MKVNAVQYMH
+951 MKVNAVQYVQ
-961 RALAHEVLCPQGG
+961 RVLAHELLCPQGG

-989 KKDFAKTEEY
+989 KKDFTKAEEC
-999 LQLAAQMDY
+999 LQQAAQMDY
-1008 LNPNVWGLKG
+1008 LNPNVWGVKG

-1046 MHFIFLRLGLIY
+1046 MHFIFLRLGQIY

-1069 TYMQV
+1069 TYLQA

-1084 LGLGIACYRAG
+1084 LGLGIACYRLEEFTEAEDALSEANALNNYNAEVWAYLALVSLKAG

-1107 IKVASKLMMGH
+1107 MKLK
-1118 CLRAKDRAVDTP
+1118 LKDET
-1130 LVKWTDGSLL
+1130 LL
-1140 KVEVLT
+1140 AEIHMVQETVGFG
-1146 PCNQPRLPSCA
+1146 NPSF

>member
-1 MVSRILAG
+1 
-9 ESKFSREFVGCYRY
+9 
-23 EKHYCGSRRNYRS
+23 
-36 PEELCPVAD
+36 
-45 MEQVPATGRLVQI
+45 MEQMSSTGRPVQI
-58 TVTDGYDVKGFKGE
+58 TVTDGYDLKGFKGE

-79 AEFNQVVLGDSAKIT
+79 AEFNQMVLGDSAKVT
-94 VSPEGT
+94 VSAEGT

-126 VFLTMSEVLP
+126 VFLTMTEVLP

-146 LVLGQAVVDLLPLLE
+146 LILGQAVVDLIPLLE

-166 EMKVPLHPVP
+166 ETMAPLHPVP
-176 GSPFENLRPGVKQC
+176 GSPLEPLRSGVKQC
-190 SLAVKVFVAEPLLT
+190 SLEVKVFVAEPLLT
-204 TAQVLGGNLLK
+204 TAQILGGNLLK

-227 FIPLGPLQNYMVG
+227 FIPVGPLQNYMIG
-240 LQVPSLGEKDYPI
+240 LQVPSVGEKDYSI

-291 FIVGGP
+291 FIIGGP
-297 YEEEEGELNH
+297 YEEEDGELNR
-307 PEDREFRNQA
+307 PEDKEFRNQA

-327 LESRCYLDPPAVVSF
+327 LESRCYLDPPAVASF
-342 QKRIGDCRLWPVE
+342 QKRIADCRFWPVE
-355 ITRVPLVTAPKGKAG
+355 ITRVPLTIAPKGKAA
-370 KLDKIEDESQPSFH
+370 KFDKADDESQLSFH

-420 KCLSSLFRDTTH
+420 KCSFSLFRDTGH
-432 HIIQNNKIGG
+432 HLVQNNKIGG
-442 INSPLAKV
+442 INSPLSKPA
-450 VVSKNLK
+450 VSKNVK
-457 EDKTVKEKDVDG
+457 EDKTVKEKDIEG
-469 KFKPVD
+469 KPRPGD
-475 AQAASIK
+475 MQPPSIK

-488 PLDGEAPL
+488 PLEVEPPL
-496 SHNLEGQQYVEAGTY
+496 SHNPEGQQYVEAGTY
-511 IVLEIELDKA
+511 IVLEIQLDKA

-557 DYHMQIKNIS
+557 DYHTQVKNIS
-567 RSILDEYHRMFGK
+567 RAILDEYHRMFGK
-580 QVTKLGSDI
+580 QVAKLGSDM

-663 TMPDDVQGAIS
+663 TMPDDIQGTVP
-674 TIPTSSEQLRLF
+674 TIYTSSEQLRLF

-709 EPQNLDHWIDYGAFC
+709 EPQNLEHWLDYGAFC
-724 LLTEDNIKAQECFR
+724 LLTEDNIKAQECFQ
-738 KALSLNESHIHSL
+738 KALSLNQNHIQSL
-751 LLCGVLAVMMEN
+751 LLCGVLAVLMEN

-777 EPTSVVAW
+777 EPTNVVAW

-805 HEASKQ
+805 HEAFKQ
-811 LQARMVQT
+811 LQARMLQA
-819 QVSKQK
+819 QIMKQR
-825 STGAVE
+825 STGTVE
-831 YVEEARKIESILIP
+831 YIEEGGKVEESSLGP
-845 WGATNGSSATAF
+845 WGITNGSSATAI
-857 KTEAPAAPGPALSIL
+857 KVEAPAGPSIL
-872 DEFLEESSK
+872 DDFLEESSK
-881 LQSESQEPI
+881 LQSDSREHIISTQS
-890 LGAQP
+890 
-895 QDPTVVLKTSNTF
+895 QDPTISQKPSN
-908 LKDIS
+908 I
-913 EKKEASKGQDSSAFL
+913 
-928 HPSPYFGVSQTPTT
+928 
-942 IFMETIRFL
+942 
-951 MKVNAVQYMH
+951 
-961 RALAHEVLCPQGG
+961 
-974 PSCEYYLVLAQTHLL
+974 LL
-989 KKDFAKTEEY
+989 KEMPVKK
-999 LQLAAQMDY
+999 
-1008 LNPNVWGLKG
+1008 
-1018 HLYFLSGNHAEAK
+1018 AK

-1046 MHFIFLRLGLIY
+1046 MHFIFLRLGQIY

-1069 TYMQV
+1069 TYLQA

-1084 LGLGIACYRAG
+1084 LGLGIACYRLEELTEAEDALSEANALNNYNAEVWAYLALVSLKAG

-1107 IKVASKLMMGH
+1107 MKLK
-1118 CLRAKDRAVDTP
+1118 LKDET
-1130 LVKWTDGSLL
+1130 LL
-1140 KVEVLT
+1140 AEIHMVQETVGFG
-1146 PCNQPRLPSCA
+1146 NPSF

>member
-1 MVSRILAG
+1 
-9 ESKFSREFVGCYRY
+9 
-23 EKHYCGSRRNYRS
+23 
-36 PEELCPVAD
+36 
-45 MEQVPATGRLVQI
+45 MEQMSSTGRPVQI
-58 TVTDGYDVKGFKGE
+58 TVTDGYDLKGFKGE

-79 AEFNQVVLGDSAKIT
+79 AEFNQMVLGDSAKVM
-94 VSPEGT
+94 VSAEGT

-126 VFLTMSEVLP
+126 VFLTMTEVLP

-146 LVLGQAVVDLLPLLE
+146 LILGQAVVDLLPLLE

-166 EMKVPLHPVP
+166 ETMAPLHPVP
-176 GSPFENLRPGVKQC
+176 GSPLEPLRSSVKQC
-190 SLAVKVFVAEPLLT
+190 SLEVKVFVAEPLLT
-204 TAQVLGGNLLK
+204 TAQILGGNLLK

-227 FIPLGPLQNYMVG
+227 FIPVGPLQNYMVG
-240 LQVPSLGEKDYPI
+240 LQVPSVGEKDYSI

-291 FIVGGP
+291 FIIGGP
-297 YEEEEGELNH
+297 YEEEDGELNR

-342 QKRIGDCRLWPVE
+342 QKRIADCRFWPVE
-355 ITRVPLVTAPKGKAG
+355 ITRVPLTIAPKGKAA
-370 KLDKIEDESQPSFH
+370 KFDKADDESQLSFH

-420 KCLSSLFRDTTH
+420 KCSFSLFRDTGH
-432 HIIQNNKIGG
+432 NLVQNNKIGG
-442 INSPLAKV
+442 INSPLSKPA
-450 VVSKNLK
+450 VSKNVK
-457 EDKTVKEKDVDG
+457 EDKTVKEKDIEG
-469 KFKPVD
+469 KPRPGD
-475 AQAASIK
+475 MQPPSIK

-488 PLDGEAPL
+488 PLEVEPPL
-496 SHNLEGQQYVEAGTY
+496 SHNPEGQQYVEAGTY
-511 IVLEIELDKA
+511 IVLEIQLDKA

-557 DYHMQIKNIS
+557 DYHMQVKNIS
-567 RSILDEYHRMFGK
+567 RAILDEYHRMFGK
-580 QVTKLGSDI
+580 QVAKLGSDM

-619 HAVVKIVREK
+619 HAVVRIVREK

-663 TMPDDVQGAIS
+663 TMPGDIQGTVP
-674 TIPTSSEQLRLF
+674 TIYTSSEQLRLF

-709 EPQNLDHWIDYGAFC
+709 EPQNLEHWLDYGAFC
-724 LLTEDNIKAQECFR
+724 LLTEDNIKAQECFQ
-738 KALSLNESHIHSL
+738 KALSLNQNHIQSL
-751 LLCGVLAVMMEN
+751 LLCGVLAVLMEN

-777 EPTSVVAW
+777 EPTNVVAW

-805 HEASKQ
+805 HEAFKQ
-811 LQARMVQT
+811 LQARMLQA
-819 QVSKQK
+819 QIMKQR
-825 STGAVE
+825 SIGTVE
-831 YVEEARKIESILIP
+831 YIEEGGKVEESSLGP
-845 WGATNGSSATAF
+845 WGITNGSSATAI
-857 KTEAPAAPGPALSIL
+857 KVEAPAGPSIL
-872 DEFLEESSK
+872 DDFLEESSK
-881 LQSESQEPI
+881 LQSDSREHIISTQS
-890 LGAQP
+890 
-895 QDPTVVLKTSNTF
+895 QDPTISQKPSNILLK
-908 LKDIS
+908 
-913 EKKEASKGQDSSAFL
+913 EMPVKKETSKCQDSSTVL
-928 HPSPYFGVSQTPTT
+928 YPSPYGVSQTPAT

-951 MKVNAVQYMH
+951 MKVNAVQYVQ
-961 RALAHEVLCPQGG
+961 RVLAHELLCPQGG

-989 KKDFAKTEEY
+989 KKDFTKAEEC
-999 LQLAAQMDY
+999 LQQAAQMDY
-1008 LNPNVWGLKG
+1008 LNPNVWGVKG

-1046 MHFIFLRLGLIY
+1046 MHFIFLRLGQIY

-1069 TYMQV
+1069 TYLQA

-1107 IKVASKLMMGH
+1107 MKLK
-1118 CLRAKDRAVDTP
+1118 LKDET
-1130 LVKWTDGSLL
+1130 LL
-1140 KVEVLT
+1140 AEIHMVQETVGFG
-1146 PCNQPRLPSCA
+1146 NPSF

>member
-1 MVSRILAG
+1 
-9 ESKFSREFVGCYRY
+9 
-23 EKHYCGSRRNYRS
+23 
-36 PEELCPVAD
+36 
-45 MEQVPATGRLVQI
+45 MEQVSSTGRPVQI
-58 TVTDGYDVKGFKGE
+58 TVTDGYDLKGFKGD

-79 AEFNQVVLGDSAKIT
+79 AEFSQVVLGDSAKVT

-120 DIAHKP
+120 DLAHKP
-126 VFLTMSEVLP
+126 VFLTMTEVLP

-146 LVLGQAVVDLLPLLE
+146 LILGQAVVDLLPLLE

-166 EMKVPLHPVP
+166 ETIIPLHPVP
-176 GSPFENLRPGVKQC
+176 GSPLESLRSGAKC
-190 SLAVKVFVAEPLLT
+190 SLEVKVFVAEPLLT
-204 TAQVLGGNLLK
+204 TAQILGGNLLK

-227 FIPLGPLQNYMVG
+227 FIPVGPLQNYMVG
-240 LQVPSLGEKDYPI
+240 LQVPSVGEKDYPI
-253 LFKNGTLKL
+253 LFKNGTLKI

-284 ANNIPDA
+284 ANDIPNA
-291 FIVGGP
+291 FIIGGP

-317 ECIKKRIIWD
+317 ECIKKRITWD

-342 QKRIGDCRLWPVE
+342 QKRIVDCRFWPVE
-355 ITRVPLVTAPKGKAG
+355 ITRVPLTTVPKGKAA
-370 KLDKIEDESQPSFH
+370 KFDKTDDESQLSFH

-420 KCLSSLFRDTTH
+420 KCLFSLFRDTGH
-432 HIIQNNKIGG
+432 HLIQNNKIGG
-442 INSPLAKV
+442 INSPLSKL

-457 EDKTVKEKDVDG
+457 EDKAVKEKDIEGRPRPGDM
-469 KFKPVD
+469 
-475 AQAASIK
+475 QAPSIK

-488 PLDGEAPL
+488 PLEFEPSL
-496 SHNLEGQQYVEAGTY
+496 SHNPEGQQYVEAGTY
-511 IVLEIELDKA
+511 IVLEIQLDKA
-521 LVPKRMPEELARRVK
+521 LVPKRMPEELDRRVK
-536 EMIPPRPPLT
+536 DMIPPRPPLT

-567 RSILDEYHRMFGK
+567 RAILDEYHRMFGK
-580 QVTKLGSDI
+580 QVAKLGSDM

-663 TMPDDVQGAIS
+663 TMPDDVQHALS
-674 TIPTSSEQLRLF
+674 TIYTSNEQLRLF

-709 EPQNLDHWIDYGAFC
+709 EPQNLEHWLDYGAFC

-738 KALSLNESHIHSL
+738 RALSLNQNHIHSL
-751 LLCGVLAVMMEN
+751 LLCGVLAVLMEN

-777 EPTSVVAW
+777 EPTNVVAW

-805 HEASKQ
+805 HEAFKQ
-811 LQARMVQT
+811 LQARMLQA
-819 QVSKQK
+819 QVAKQRG
-825 STGAVE
+825 TGTVE
-831 YVEEARKIESILIP
+831 YIEEGGKVESSLGP
-845 WGATNGSSATAF
+845 WGITNGSATAM
-857 KTEAPAAPGPALSIL
+857 TVEAAAGPRDPSYIL
-872 DEFLEESSK
+872 DDFLEESSK
-881 LQSESQEPI
+881 LQSDSRENI
-890 LGAQP
+890 LSLQY
-895 QDPTVVLKTSNTF
+895 QDPTISQKPSKIL
-908 LKDIS
+908 LKDIPA
-913 EKKEASKGQDSSAFL
+913 KKETSKCQDSSTFL
-928 HPSPYFGVSQTPTT
+928 HPSPYGVSQTPAT
-942 IFMETIRFL
+942 IFMETIHFL
-951 MKVNAVQYMH
+951 MKVNAVQYVH
-961 RALAHEVLCPQGG
+961 RVLAHELLCPQGG

-989 KKDFAKTEEY
+989 KKDFAKAEEY
-999 LQLAAQMDY
+999 LQQAAQMDY
-1008 LNPNVWGLKG
+1008 LNPNVWGMKG

-1046 MHFIFLRLGLIY
+1046 MHFIFLRLGHIY
-1058 LEEKEYEKAKK
+1058 LEEKELEE
-1069 TYMQV
+1069 
-1074 CKRSPSCLTW
+1074 LTEAEDALSEANALNNHNAEVW
-1084 LGLGIACYRAG
+1084 AYLALVSLKAG
-1095 RQLEAEQAYKYT
+1095 RELEAEQAYKYT
-1107 IKVASKLMMGH
+1107 MKLK
-1118 CLRAKDRAVDTP
+1118 LKDETLLAEIHMVQEAV
-1130 LVKWTDGSLL
+1130 GFG
-1140 KVEVLT
+1140 
-1146 PCNQPRLPSCA
+1146 NPSF

>member
-1 MVSRILAG
+1 
-9 ESKFSREFVGCYRY
+9 
-23 EKHYCGSRRNYRS
+23 
-36 PEELCPVAD
+36 
-45 MEQVPATGRLVQI
+45 MEQVSSTGRPVQI
-58 TVTDGYDVKGFKGE
+58 TVTDGYDLKGFKGD

-79 AEFNQVVLGDSAKIT
+79 AEFNQVVLGDSAKIA

-100 AKYNFTSSFE
+100 AKYNFTCSFE
-110 FNPEGGITLD
+110 FNPEGGVTLHD
-120 DIAHKP
+120 LAHKP
-126 VFLTMSEVLP
+126 VFLTMTEVLP
-136 KEKKQKDEKT
+136 KEKKQKEEKT
-146 LVLGQAVVDLLPLLE
+146 MILGQAVVDLLPLLE

-166 EMKVPLHPVP
+166 ETMVPLHPVP
-176 GSPFENLRPGVKQC
+176 GSPLEALRSGIKQC
-190 SLAVKVFVAEPLLT
+190 SLEVKVFVAEPLLT
-204 TAQVLGGNLLK
+204 TAQISGGNLLK

-227 FIPLGPLQNYMVG
+227 FIPMGLLQNFMVG
-240 LQVPSLGEKDYPI
+240 LQVPSAGEKDYPI
-253 LFKNGTLKL
+253 FFKNGTLKL

-307 PEDREFRNQA
+307 PETDDE
-317 ECIKKRIIWD
+317 
-327 LESRCYLDPPAVVSF
+327 
-342 QKRIGDCRLWPVE
+342 GRL
-355 ITRVPLVTAPKGKAG
+355 
-370 KLDKIEDESQPSFH
+370 SFH

-405 FHVYPYLDSTVYEKT
+405 FHVYPYLGSTVYEKT
-420 KCLSSLFRDTTH
+420 KCSFSLFRDTGH
-432 HIIQNNKIGG
+432 HLIQNNKIGG
-442 INSPLAKV
+442 INSPVSKPV
-450 VVSKNLK
+450 ISKNLK
-457 EDKTVKEKDVDG
+457 EEKTVKEKDMEARSRPGDV
-469 KFKPVD
+469 
-475 AQAASIK
+475 QAPSIK

-488 PLDGEAPL
+488 PLEVEPSL
-496 SHNLEGQQYVEAGTY
+496 CNNPEGQQYVEAGTY

-567 RSILDEYHRMFGK
+567 RAILNEYHRMFGK
-580 QVTKLGSDI
+580 QAVKVGSDL

-629 YLKTTSFESQE
+629 YLKTTAFESQE
-640 ELQTFISELYV
+640 ELQKFISELYV

-663 TMPDDVQGAIS
+663 AMPDDVQGTPS
-674 TIPTSSEQLRLF
+674 TIYTSSEQLRLF
-686 AFEAEVNENFEMAA
+686 AFEAEVNENYEMAT

-709 EPQNLDHWIDYGAFC
+709 EPQNLEHWLDYGAFC

-738 KALSLNESHIHSL
+738 KALSLNQNHIHSL
-751 LLCGVLAVMMEN
+751 LLCGVLAVLMEN

-777 EPTSVVAW
+777 EPTNVVAW

-805 HEASKQ
+805 HEAFKQ
-811 LQARMVQT
+811 LQARVLQT
-819 QVSKQK
+819 PVTKQR
-825 STGAVE
+825 STGTVE
-831 YVEEARKIESILIP
+831 YVEEGGKDDSCLGP
-845 WGATNGSSATAF
+845 WGITSGSSTAAV
-857 KTEAPAAPGPALSIL
+857 KVEVPAGLGAPLSIL
-872 DEFLEESSK
+872 DEFLDESSN
-881 LQSESQEPI
+881 LQSESHEPI
-890 LGAQP
+890 LSVQS
-895 QDPTVVLKTSNTF
+895 QDPTTSQKPSNTF
-908 LKDIS
+908 MKEIPS
-913 EKKEASKGQDSSAFL
+913 KKEASECQESSTCL
-928 HPSPYFGVSQTPTT
+928 HPTLYSVSQTPAT

-951 MKVNAVQYMH
+951 MKVNAVQYVH
-961 RALAHEVLCPQGG
+961 RVLAHELLCPHGG

-989 KKDFAKTEEY
+989 KKDFAKAEEY
-999 LQLAAQMDY
+999 LQQAAQMDY
-1008 LNPNVWGLKG
+1008 LNPNVWGVKG

-1046 MHFIFLRLGLIY
+1046 MHFIFLRLGQIY

-1069 TYMQV
+1069 TYLQV

-1084 LGLGIACYRAG
+1084 LGLGIACYKLDELTEAEDALSEANALNNYNAEVWAYLALVCLKAG

-1107 IKVASKLMMGH
+1107 MKLK
-1118 CLRAKDRAVDTP
+1118 LKDE
-1130 LVKWTDGSLL
+1130 SLL
-1140 KVEVLT
+1140 AEIHMVQETVGFG
-1146 PCNQPRLPSCA
+1146 NPSF

>member
-1 MVSRILAG
+1 
-9 ESKFSREFVGCYRY
+9 
-23 EKHYCGSRRNYRS
+23 
-36 PEELCPVAD
+36 
-45 MEQVPATGRLVQI
+45 MEQMSSTGRPVQI
-58 TVTDGYDVKGFKGE
+58 TVTDGYDLKGFKGE

-79 AEFNQVVLGDSAKIT
+79 AEFNQMVLGDSAKVM
-94 VSPEGT
+94 VSAEGT

-126 VFLTMSEVLP
+126 VFLTMTEVLP

-146 LVLGQAVVDLLPLLE
+146 LILGQAVVDLLPLLE

-166 EMKVPLHPVP
+166 ETMAPLHPVP
-176 GSPFENLRPGVKQC
+176 GSPLEPLRSSVKC
-190 SLAVKVFVAEPLLT
+190 SLEVKVFVAEPLLT
-204 TAQVLGGNLLK
+204 TAQILGGNLLK

-227 FIPLGPLQNYMVG
+227 FIPVGPLQNYMVG
-240 LQVPSLGEKDYPI
+240 LQVPSVGEKDYSI

-291 FIVGGP
+291 FIIGGP
-297 YEEEEGELNH
+297 YEEEDGELNR

-342 QKRIGDCRLWPVE
+342 QKRIADCRFWPVE
-355 ITRVPLVTAPKGKAG
+355 ITRVPLTIAPKGKAA
-370 KLDKIEDESQPSFH
+370 KFDKADDESQLSFH

-420 KCLSSLFRDTTH
+420 KCSFSLFRDTGH
-432 HIIQNNKIGG
+432 NLVQNNKIGG
-442 INSPLAKV
+442 INSPLSKPA
-450 VVSKNLK
+450 VSKNVK
-457 EDKTVKEKDVDG
+457 EDKTVKEKDIEG
-469 KFKPVD
+469 KPRPGD
-475 AQAASIK
+475 MQPPSIK

-488 PLDGEAPL
+488 PLEVEPPL
-496 SHNLEGQQYVEAGTY
+496 SHNPEGQQYVEAGTY
-511 IVLEIELDKA
+511 IVLEIQLDKA

-557 DYHMQIKNIS
+557 DYHMQVKNIS
-567 RSILDEYHRMFGK
+567 RAILDEYHRMFGK
-580 QVTKLGSDI
+580 QVAKLGSDM

-619 HAVVKIVREK
+619 HAVVRIVREK

-663 TMPDDVQGAIS
+663 TMPGDIQGTVP
-674 TIPTSSEQLRLF
+674 TIYTSSEQLRLF

-709 EPQNLDHWIDYGAFC
+709 EPQNLEHWLDYGAFC
-724 LLTEDNIKAQECFR
+724 LLTEDNIKAQECFQ
-738 KALSLNESHIHSL
+738 KALSLNQNHIQSL
-751 LLCGVLAVMMEN
+751 LLCGVLAVLMEN

-777 EPTSVVAW
+777 EPTNVVAW

-805 HEASKQ
+805 HEAFKQ
-811 LQARMVQT
+811 LQARMLQA
-819 QVSKQK
+819 QIMKQR
-825 STGAVE
+825 SIGTVE
-831 YVEEARKIESILIP
+831 YIEEGGKVEESSLGP
-845 WGATNGSSATAF
+845 WGITNGSSATAI
-857 KTEAPAAPGPALSIL
+857 KVEAPAGPSIL
-872 DEFLEESSK
+872 DDFLEESSK
-881 LQSESQEPI
+881 LQSDSREHIISTQS
-890 LGAQP
+890 
-895 QDPTVVLKTSNTF
+895 QDPTISQKPSNILLK
-908 LKDIS
+908 
-913 EKKEASKGQDSSAFL
+913 EMPVKKETSKCQDSSTVL
-928 HPSPYFGVSQTPTT
+928 YPSPYGVSQTPAT

-951 MKVNAVQYMH
+951 MKVNAVQYVQ
-961 RALAHEVLCPQGG
+961 RVLAHELLCPQGG

-989 KKDFAKTEEY
+989 KKDFTKAEEC
-999 LQLAAQMDY
+999 LQQAAQMDY
-1008 LNPNVWGLKG
+1008 LNPNVWGVKG

-1046 MHFIFLRLGLIY
+1046 MHFIFLRLGQIY

-1069 TYMQV
+1069 TYLQA

-1084 LGLGIACYRAG
+1084 LGLGIACYRLEEFTEAEDALSEANALNNYNAEVWAYLALVSLKAG

-1107 IKVASKLMMGH
+1107 MKLK
-1118 CLRAKDRAVDTP
+1118 LKDET
-1130 LVKWTDGSLL
+1130 LL
-1140 KVEVLT
+1140 AEIHMVQETVGFG
-1146 PCNQPRLPSCA
+1146 NPSF

>member
-1 MVSRILAG
+1 
-9 ESKFSREFVGCYRY
+9 
-23 EKHYCGSRRNYRS
+23 
-36 PEELCPVAD
+36 
-45 MEQVPATGRLVQI
+45 MEQVSSTGRPVQI
-58 TVTDGYDVKGFKGE
+58 TVTDGYDLKGFKGD

-79 AEFNQVVLGDSAKIT
+79 AEFSQVVLGDSAKVT

-120 DIAHKP
+120 DLAHKP
-126 VFLTMSEVLP
+126 VFLTMTEVLP

-146 LVLGQAVVDLLPLLE
+146 LILGQAVVDLLPLLE

-166 EMKVPLHPVP
+166 ETIIPLHPVP
-176 GSPFENLRPGVKQC
+176 GSPLESLRSGAKQC
-190 SLAVKVFVAEPLLT
+190 SLEVKVFVAEPLLT
-204 TAQVLGGNLLK
+204 TAQILGGNLLK

-227 FIPLGPLQNYMVG
+227 FIPVGPLQNYMVG
-240 LQVPSLGEKDYPI
+240 LQVPSVGEKDYPI
-253 LFKNGTLKL
+253 LFKNGTLKI

-284 ANNIPDA
+284 ANDIPNA
-291 FIVGGP
+291 FITGGP

-317 ECIKKRIIWD
+317 ECIKKRITWD

-342 QKRIGDCRLWPVE
+342 QKRIVDCRFWPVE
-355 ITRVPLVTAPKGKAG
+355 ITRVPLTTVPKGKAA
-370 KLDKIEDESQPSFH
+370 KFDKTDDESQLSFH

-420 KCLSSLFRDTTH
+420 KCLFSLFRDTGH
-432 HIIQNNKIGG
+432 HLIQNNKIGG
-442 INSPLAKV
+442 INSPLSKL

-457 EDKTVKEKDVDG
+457 EDKAVKEKDIEGRPRPGDM
-469 KFKPVD
+469 
-475 AQAASIK
+475 QAPSIK

-488 PLDGEAPL
+488 PLEVEPSL
-496 SHNLEGQQYVEAGTY
+496 SHNPEGQQYVEAGTY
-511 IVLEIELDKA
+511 IVLEIQLDKA

-536 EMIPPRPPLT
+536 DMIPPRPPLT
-546 RRTGGAQKAVS
+546 RRTGGAQKAMS

-567 RSILDEYHRMFGK
+567 RAILDEYHRMFGK
-580 QVTKLGSDI
+580 QVAKLGSDM

-663 TMPDDVQGAIS
+663 TMPDDVQHAVS
-674 TIPTSSEQLRLF
+674 TIYTSNEQLRLF

-709 EPQNLDHWIDYGAFC
+709 EPQNLEHWLDYGAFC
-724 LLTEDNIKAQECFR
+724 LLTEDNIKAQECFWR
-738 KALSLNESHIHSL
+738 ALSLNQNHIHSL
-751 LLCGVLAVMMEN
+751 LLCGVLAVLMEN

-777 EPTSVVAW
+777 EPTNVVAW

-805 HEASKQ
+805 HEGFKQ
-811 LQARMVQT
+811 LQARMLQA
-819 QVSKQK
+819 QVAKQRG
-825 STGAVE
+825 TGTVE
-831 YVEEARKIESILIP
+831 YIEEGGKVESSLGP
-845 WGATNGSSATAF
+845 WGITNGSATAMMV
-857 KTEAPAAPGPALSIL
+857 EAEAAAGPRDPSYIL
-872 DEFLEESSK
+872 DDFLEESSK
-881 LQSESQEPI
+881 LQSDSRENI
-890 LGAQP
+890 LSLQY
-895 QDPTVVLKTSNTF
+895 QDPTISQKPSNI
-908 LKDIS
+908 LVKDIPA
-913 EKKEASKGQDSSAFL
+913 KKETSKCQDSSTFL
-928 HPSPYFGVSQTPTT
+928 HPSPYGVSQTPAT

-951 MKVNAVQYMH
+951 MKVNAVQYVH
-961 RALAHEVLCPQGG
+961 RVLAHELLCPQGG
-974 PSCEYYLVLAQTHLL
+974 PSCEYYLVLARTHLL
-989 KKDFAKTEEY
+989 KKDFAKAEEY
-999 LQLAAQMDY
+999 LQQAAQMDY
-1008 LNPNVWGLKG
+1008 LNPNVWGMKG

-1046 MHFIFLRLGLIY
+1046 MHFIFLRLGHIY
-1058 LEEKEYEKAKK
+1058 LEEKENTQFSFY
-1069 TYMQV
+1069 
-1074 CKRSPSCLTW
+1074 
-1084 LGLGIACYRAG
+1084 
-1095 RQLEAEQAYKYT
+1095 
-1107 IKVASKLMMGH
+1107 IK
-1118 CLRAKDRAVDTP
+1118 
-1130 LVKWTDGSLL
+1130 
-1140 KVEVLT
+1140 
-1146 PCNQPRLPSCA
+1146 

>member
-1 MVSRILAG
+1 
-9 ESKFSREFVGCYRY
+9 
-23 EKHYCGSRRNYRS
+23 
-36 PEELCPVAD
+36 
-45 MEQVPATGRLVQI
+45 MEQVSSTSRPVQI
-58 TVTDGYDVKGFKGE
+58 TVTDGYDLKGFKGD

-79 AEFNQVVLGDSAKIT
+79 AEFSQVVLGDSAKVT

-120 DIAHKP
+120 DLAHKP
-126 VFLTMSEVLP
+126 VFLTMTEVLP

-146 LVLGQAVVDLLPLLE
+146 LILGQAVVDLLPLLE

-166 EMKVPLHPVP
+166 ETIIPLHPVP
-176 GSPFENLRPGVKQC
+176 GSPLESLRSGAKQC
-190 SLAVKVFVAEPLLT
+190 SLEVKVFVAEPLLT
-204 TAQVLGGNLLK
+204 TAQILGGNLLK

-227 FIPLGPLQNYMVG
+227 FIPVGPLQNYMVG
-240 LQVPSLGEKDYPI
+240 LQVPSVGEKDYPI
-253 LFKNGTLKL
+253 LFKNGTLKI

-284 ANNIPDA
+284 ANDIPNA

-317 ECIKKRIIWD
+317 ECIKKRITWD

-342 QKRIGDCRLWPVE
+342 QKRIVDCRFWPVE
-355 ITRVPLVTAPKGKAG
+355 ITRVPLTTVPKGKAA
-370 KLDKIEDESQPSFH
+370 KFDKTDDESQLSFH

-420 KCLSSLFRDTTH
+420 KCLFSLFRDTGH
-432 HIIQNNKIGG
+432 HLIQNNKIGG
-442 INSPLAKV
+442 INSPLSKL

-457 EDKTVKEKDVDG
+457 EDKAVKEKDIEGRPRPGDM
-469 KFKPVD
+469 
-475 AQAASIK
+475 QAPSIK

-488 PLDGEAPL
+488 PLEFEPSL
-496 SHNLEGQQYVEAGTY
+496 SHNPEGQQYVEAGTY
-511 IVLEIELDKA
+511 IVLEIQLDKA

-536 EMIPPRPPLT
+536 DMIPPRPPLT

-567 RSILDEYHRMFGK
+567 RAILDEYHRMFGK
-580 QVTKLGSDI
+580 QVAKLGSDM

-663 TMPDDVQGAIS
+663 TMPDDVQHTLS
-674 TIPTSSEQLRLF
+674 TIYTSNEQLRLF

-709 EPQNLDHWIDYGAFC
+709 EPQNLEHWLDYGAFC

-738 KALSLNESHIHSL
+738 RALSFNQNHIHSL
-751 LLCGVLAVMMEN
+751 LLCGVLAVLMEN

-777 EPTSVVAW
+777 EPTNVVAW

-805 HEASKQ
+805 HEAFKQ
-811 LQARMVQT
+811 LQARMLQA
-819 QVSKQK
+819 QVAKQRG
-825 STGAVE
+825 TGTVE
-831 YVEEARKIESILIP
+831 YIEEGGKVGSSLGP
-845 WGATNGSSATAF
+845 WGITNGSATAM
-857 KTEAPAAPGPALSIL
+857 TVEAAA
-872 DEFLEESSK
+872 ETSK
-881 LQSESQEPI
+881 C
-890 LGAQP
+890 
-895 QDPTVVLKTSNTF
+895 
-908 LKDIS
+908 
-913 EKKEASKGQDSSAFL
+913 QDSSTFL
-928 HPSPYFGVSQTPTT
+928 HPSPYGVSQTPAT

-951 MKVNAVQYMH
+951 MKVNAVQYVH
-961 RALAHEVLCPQGG
+961 RVLAHELLCPQGG

-989 KKDFAKTEEY
+989 KKDFAKAEEY
-999 LQLAAQMDY
+999 LQQAAQMDY
-1008 LNPNVWGLKG
+1008 LNPNVWGMKG

-1046 MHFIFLRLGLIY
+1046 MHFIFLRLGHIY

-1069 TYMQV
+1069 TYLQA

-1084 LGLGIACYRAG
+1084 LGLGIACYRLEELSEAEDALSEANALNNHNAEVWAYLALVSLKAG
-1095 RQLEAEQAYKYT
+1095 RELEAEQAYKYT
-1107 IKVASKLMMGH
+1107 MKLK
-1118 CLRAKDRAVDTP
+1118 LKDETLLAEIHMVQEAV
-1130 LVKWTDGSLL
+1130 GFG
-1140 KVEVLT
+1140 
-1146 PCNQPRLPSCA
+1146 NPSF